1 MTRTMRRTNKKQIK
15 PKKPKKLLRRMH
27 NKLYRVFV
35 VLCILFV
42 VLIIRLMYIEYT
54 SGEKYEKI
62 VLSQQEYD
70 STIIP
75 YKRGDIMDSKGTVLA
90 TSVDVYNVI
99 LDNKVLHANE
109 DKIASTI
116 AYLTQCF
123 PEITADE
130 VNAQMNEHPEREY
143 TVLAKH
149 VSYEQKS
156 AFEAL
161 MEGKDTKGQ
170 ITGVWFEKEY
180 TRTYPYQSLASALI
194 GFSNATTGVIGL
206 ENQYNDTLNGT
217 NGRAYGY
224 LNADSNVEQTVI
236 EPENGYS
243 LVTTLDTNIQTI
255 VESAILQANEEM
267 KQETEGATTG
277 SDNTAVL
284 VMNPKNGDVL
294 AMASYPTFDLNN
306 PKDLS
311 AYFTEE
317 QLSAMSDEDKMNT
330 LNNLWQNYAIS
341 KTFEPGSTF
350 KPFTEAMGLD
360 SGTLH
365 GDETYICDG
374 GEWVSGHEI
383 GCVKRT
389 GHGTEDLRGAL
400 RDSCNDAMMQMVRS
414 IGPANFAK
422 YSREYGFGQKT
433 GIDLPGEASTASL
446 IFSEEQLAQTESN
459 LAVSSF
465 GQGFNVTMVQLASS
479 FCSLINGGDLY
490 QPHVVKKVVDDS
502 GNTVQEINPVVLKET
517 VSQEVSDTLRDYMY
531 TVVSEGTGAKAAVE
545 GYAIG
550 GKTGTAEKVPRGSGN
565 YVVSFIGY
573 APVEDPQVVVYVVV
587 DVPHVEVQDH
597 CSQSSFIAKNIF
609 SQILPYLNI
618 ERMESAVTE

>member
-1 MTRTMRRTNKKQIK
+1 MARQIRRSRR
-15 PKKPKKLLRRMH
+15 KKPKKLLRRMH
-27 NKLYRVFV
+27 NKLYIVFG

-42 VLIIRLMYIEYT
+42 ALIFRLMYIEYT

-75 YKRGDIMDSKGTVLA
+75 YKRGDIVDSKGTVLA

-99 LDNKVLHANE
+99 LDSKVLHANE
-109 DKIASTI
+109 EKISSTI

-123 PEITADE
+123 PEITADQ
-130 VNAQMNEHPEREY
+130 VNQEITDNPDREY
-143 TVLAKH
+143 TVQAKH
-149 VSYEQKS
+149 VSYEEKA

-161 MEGKDTKGQ
+161 MNGEDTKDQ
-170 ITGVWFEKEY
+170 IAGIWFEKEY
-180 TRTYPYQSLASALI
+180 TRTYPYNSLASAMI
-194 GFSNATTGVIGL
+194 GFANATTGVIGL

-217 NGRAYGY
+217 NGRSYGY
-224 LNADSNVEQTVI
+224 LNADSNLEQTVI

-243 LVTTLDTNIQTI
+243 LVATIDTNIQSI

-267 KQETEGATTG
+267 KQETEGQATG
-277 SDNTAVL
+277 SNNTAVL
-284 VMNPKNGDVL
+284 VMDPQNGDVL
-294 AMASYPTFDLNN
+294 AMASYPNFDLNN

-317 QLSAMSDEDKMNT
+317 ELAGMSDEDKMNQ
-330 LNNLWQNYAIS
+330 LNKLWQNYTIS
-341 KTFEPGSTF
+341 NTFEPGSTF

-360 SGTLH
+360 SGSLR

-374 GEWVSGHEI
+374 SEWVSGHEI
-383 GCVKRT
+383 HCVNRS

-400 RDSCNDAMMQMVRS
+400 RDSCNDALMQMVRA

-446 IFSEEQLAQTESN
+446 IFSEEQLARTESN

-465 GQGFNVTMVQLASS
+465 GQGFNVTMIQLASS
-479 FCSLINGGDLY
+479 FCSLINGGNIY
-490 QPHVVKKVVDDS
+490 QPHVVKKIVDGS
-502 GNTVQEINPVVLKET
+502 GNTVQEISPVVTKET

-565 YVVSFIGY
+565 YVVSFIGF
-573 APVEDPQVVVYVVV
+573 APVDDPQVVVYVVV
-587 DVPHVEVQDH
+587 DEPHVADQSH
-597 CSQSSFIAKNIF
+597 CSQSSYIAKNIF
-609 SQILPYLNI
+609 SQILPYMNI
-618 ERMESAVTE
+618 ERMDSVAAE

>member
-1 MTRTMRRTNKKQIK
+1 MARQIRRSRR
-15 PKKPKKLLRRMH
+15 KKPKKLLRRMH
-27 NKLYRVFV
+27 NKLYIVFG

-42 VLIIRLMYIEYT
+42 ALIFRLMYIEYT

-75 YKRGDIMDSKGTVLA
+75 YKRGDIVDSKGTVLA

-99 LDNKVLHANE
+99 LDSKVLHANE
-109 DKIASTI
+109 EKISSTI

-123 PEITADE
+123 PEITADQ
-130 VNAQMNEHPEREY
+130 VNQEITDNPDREY

-149 VSYEQKS
+149 VSYEEKA

-161 MEGKDTKGQ
+161 MNGEDTKDQ
-170 ITGVWFEKEY
+170 IAGIWFEKEY
-180 TRTYPYQSLASALI
+180 TRTYPYNSLASAMI
-194 GFSNATTGVIGL
+194 GFANATTGVIGL

-217 NGRAYGY
+217 NGRSYGY
-224 LNADSNVEQTVI
+224 LNADSNLEQTVI
-236 EPENGYS
+236 EPDNGYS
-243 LVTTLDTNIQTI
+243 LVTTIDTNIQSI

-267 KQETEGATTG
+267 KQETEGQATG
-277 SDNTAVL
+277 SNNTAVL
-284 VMNPKNGDVL
+284 VMDPQNGDVL
-294 AMASYPTFDLNN
+294 AMASYPNFDLNN

-317 QLSAMSDEDKMNT
+317 ELAGMSDEDKMNQ
-330 LNNLWQNYAIS
+330 LNKLWQNYTIS
-341 KTFEPGSTF
+341 NTFEPGSTF

-360 SGTLH
+360 SGSLR

-374 GEWVSGHEI
+374 SEWVSGHEI
-383 GCVKRT
+383 HCVNRS

-400 RDSCNDAMMQMVRS
+400 RDSCNDALMQMVRA

-465 GQGFNVTMVQLASS
+465 GQGFNVTMIQLASS
-479 FCSLINGGDLY
+479 FCSLINDGNIY
-490 QPHVVKKVVDDS
+490 QPHVVKKIVDGS
-502 GNTVQEINPVVLKET
+502 GNTVQEISPVVTKET

-565 YVVSFIGY
+565 YVVSFIGF
-573 APVEDPQVVVYVVV
+573 APVDDPQVVVYVVV
-587 DVPHVEVQDH
+587 DEPHVADQSH
-597 CSQSSFIAKNIF
+597 CSQSSYIAKNIF
-609 SQILPYLNI
+609 SQILPYMNI
-618 ERMESAVTE
+618 ERMDSVAAE

>member
-1 MTRTMRRTNKKQIK
+1 MARQIRRCRR
-15 PKKPKKLLRRMH
+15 KKPKKLLRRMH
-27 NKLYRVFV
+27 NKLYIVFG

-42 VLIIRLMYIEYT
+42 ALIFRLMYIEYT

-75 YKRGDIMDSKGTVLA
+75 YKRGDIVDSKGTVLA

-99 LDNKVLHANE
+99 LDSKVLHANE
-109 DKIASTI
+109 EKISSTI

-123 PEITADE
+123 PEITADQ
-130 VNAQMNEHPEREY
+130 VNQEITDNPDREY

-149 VSYEQKS
+149 VSYEEKA

-161 MEGKDTKGQ
+161 MNGEDTKDQ
-170 ITGVWFEKEY
+170 IAGIWFEKEY
-180 TRTYPYQSLASALI
+180 TRTYPYNSLASAMI
-194 GFSNATTGVIGL
+194 GFANATTGVIGL

-217 NGRAYGY
+217 NGRSYGY
-224 LNADSNVEQTVI
+224 LNADSNLEQTVI

-243 LVTTLDTNIQTI
+243 LVATIDTNIQSI

-267 KQETEGATTG
+267 KQETEGQATG
-277 SDNTAVL
+277 SNNTAVL
-284 VMNPKNGDVL
+284 VMDPQNGDVL
-294 AMASYPTFDLNN
+294 AMASYPNFDLNN

-317 QLSAMSDEDKMNT
+317 ELAGMSDEDKMNQ
-330 LNNLWQNYAIS
+330 LNKLWQNYTIS
-341 KTFEPGSTF
+341 NTFEPGSTF

-360 SGTLH
+360 SGSLR

-374 GEWVSGHEI
+374 SEWVSGHEI
-383 GCVKRT
+383 HCVNRS

-400 RDSCNDAMMQMVRS
+400 RDSCNDALMQMVRA

-446 IFSEEQLAQTESN
+446 IFSEEQLARTESN

-465 GQGFNVTMVQLASS
+465 GQGFNVTMIQLASS
-479 FCSLINGGDLY
+479 FCSLINGGNIY
-490 QPHVVKKVVDDS
+490 QPHVVKKIVDGS
-502 GNTVQEINPVVLKET
+502 GNTVQEISPVVTKET

-565 YVVSFIGY
+565 YVVSFIGF
-573 APVEDPQVVVYVVV
+573 APVDDPQVMVYVVV
-587 DVPHVEVQDH
+587 DEPHVADQSH
-597 CSQSSFIAKNIF
+597 CSQSSYIAKNIF
-609 SQILPYLNI
+609 SQILPYMNI
-618 ERMESAVTE
+618 ERMDSVAAE

>member
-1 MTRTMRRTNKKQIK
+1 M
-15 PKKPKKLLRRMH
+15 LLRRMH
-27 NKLYRVFV
+27 NKLYIVFG

-42 VLIIRLMYIEYT
+42 ALIFRLMYIEYT

-75 YKRGDIMDSKGTVLA
+75 YKRGDIVDSKGTVLA

-99 LDNKVLHANE
+99 LDSKVLHANE
-109 DKIASTI
+109 EKISSTI

-123 PEITADE
+123 PEITADQ
-130 VNAQMNEHPEREY
+130 VNQEITDNPDREY

-149 VSYEQKS
+149 VSYEEKA

-161 MEGKDTKGQ
+161 MNGEDTKDQ
-170 ITGVWFEKEY
+170 IAGIWFEKEY
-180 TRTYPYQSLASALI
+180 TRTYPYNSLASAMI
-194 GFSNATTGVIGL
+194 GFANATTGVIGL

-217 NGRAYGY
+217 NGRSYGY
-224 LNADSNVEQTVI
+224 LNADSNLEQTVI
-236 EPENGYS
+236 EPDNGYS
-243 LVTTLDTNIQTI
+243 LVTTIDTNIQSI

-267 KQETEGATTG
+267 KQETEGQATG
-277 SDNTAVL
+277 SNNTAVL
-284 VMNPKNGDVL
+284 VMDPQNGDVL
-294 AMASYPTFDLNN
+294 AMASYPNFDLNN

-317 QLSAMSDEDKMNT
+317 ELAGMSDEDKMNQ
-330 LNNLWQNYAIS
+330 LNKLWQNYTIS
-341 KTFEPGSTF
+341 NTFEPGSTF

-360 SGTLH
+360 SGSLR

-374 GEWVSGHEI
+374 SEWVSGHEI
-383 GCVKRT
+383 HCVNRS

-400 RDSCNDAMMQMVRS
+400 RDSCNDALMQMVRA

-465 GQGFNVTMVQLASS
+465 GQGFNVTMIQLASS
-479 FCSLINGGDLY
+479 FCSLINGGNIY
-490 QPHVVKKVVDDS
+490 QPHVVKKIVDGS
-502 GNTVQEINPVVLKET
+502 GNTVQEISPVVTKET

-531 TVVSEGTGAKAAVE
+531 TVVSEGAGAKAAVE

-565 YVVSFIGY
+565 YVVSFIGF
-573 APVEDPQVVVYVVV
+573 APVDDPQVVVYVVV
-587 DVPHVEVQDH
+587 DEPHVADQSH
-597 CSQSSFIAKNIF
+597 CSQSSYIAKNIF
-609 SQILPYLNI
+609 SQILPYMNI
-618 ERMESAVTE
+618 ERMDSVAAE

>member
-1 MTRTMRRTNKKQIK
+1 MARQIRRSRR
-15 PKKPKKLLRRMH
+15 KKPKKLLRRMH
-27 NKLYRVFV
+27 NKLYIVFG

-42 VLIIRLMYIEYT
+42 ALIFRLMYIEYT

-75 YKRGDIMDSKGTVLA
+75 YKRGDIVDSKGTVLA

-99 LDNKVLHANE
+99 LDSKVLHANE
-109 DKIASTI
+109 EKISSTI

-123 PEITADE
+123 PEITADQ
-130 VNAQMNEHPEREY
+130 VNQEITDNPDREY

-149 VSYEQKS
+149 VSYEEKA

-161 MEGKDTKGQ
+161 MNGEDTKDQ
-170 ITGVWFEKEY
+170 IAGIWFEKEY
-180 TRTYPYQSLASALI
+180 TRTYPYNSLASAMI
-194 GFSNATTGVIGL
+194 GFANATTGVIGL

-217 NGRAYGY
+217 NGRSYGY
-224 LNADSNVEQTVI
+224 LNTDSNLEQTVI

-243 LVTTLDTNIQTI
+243 LVATIDTNIQSI

-267 KQETEGATTG
+267 KQETEGQATG
-277 SDNTAVL
+277 SNNTAVL
-284 VMNPKNGDVL
+284 VMDPQNGDVL
-294 AMASYPTFDLNN
+294 AMASYPNFDLNN

-317 QLSAMSDEDKMNT
+317 ELAGMSDEDKMNQ
-330 LNNLWQNYAIS
+330 LNKLWQNYTIS
-341 KTFEPGSTF
+341 NTFEPGSTF

-360 SGTLH
+360 SGSLR

-374 GEWVSGHEI
+374 SEWVSGHEI
-383 GCVKRT
+383 HCVNRS

-400 RDSCNDAMMQMVRS
+400 RDSCNDALMQMVRA

-446 IFSEEQLAQTESN
+446 IFSEEQLARTESN

-465 GQGFNVTMVQLASS
+465 GQGFNVTMIQLASS
-479 FCSLINGGDLY
+479 FCSLINGGNIY
-490 QPHVVKKVVDDS
+490 QPHVVKKIVDGS
-502 GNTVQEINPVVLKET
+502 GNTVQEISPVVTKET

-565 YVVSFIGY
+565 YVVSFIGF
-573 APVEDPQVVVYVVV
+573 APVDDPQVVVYVVV
-587 DVPHVEVQDH
+587 DEPHVADQSH
-597 CSQSSFIAKNIF
+597 CSQSSYIAKNIF
-609 SQILPYLNI
+609 SQILPYMNI
-618 ERMESAVTE
+618 ERMDSVAAE

>member
-1 MTRTMRRTNKKQIK
+1 MARQIRRSRR
-15 PKKPKKLLRRMH
+15 KKPKKLLRRMH
-27 NKLYRVFV
+27 NKLYIVFG

-42 VLIIRLMYIEYT
+42 ALIFRLMYIEYT

-75 YKRGDIMDSKGTVLA
+75 YKRGDIVDSKGTVLA

-99 LDNKVLHANE
+99 LDSKVLHANE
-109 DKIASTI
+109 EKISSTI
-116 AYLTQCF
+116 AYLIQCF
-123 PEITADE
+123 PEITADQ
-130 VNAQMNEHPEREY
+130 VNQEITDNPDREY

-149 VSYEQKS
+149 VSYEEKA

-161 MEGKDTKGQ
+161 MNGEDTKDQ
-170 ITGVWFEKEY
+170 IAGIWFEKEY
-180 TRTYPYQSLASALI
+180 TRTYPYNSLASAMI
-194 GFSNATTGVIGL
+194 GFANATTGVIGL

-217 NGRAYGY
+217 NGRSYGY
-224 LNADSNVEQTVI
+224 LNADSNLEQTVI

-243 LVTTLDTNIQTI
+243 LVATIDTNIQSI

-267 KQETEGATTG
+267 KQETEGQATG
-277 SDNTAVL
+277 SNNTAVL
-284 VMNPKNGDVL
+284 VMDPQNGDVL
-294 AMASYPTFDLNN
+294 AMASYPNFDLNN

-317 QLSAMSDEDKMNT
+317 ELAGMSDEDKMNQ
-330 LNNLWQNYAIS
+330 LNKLWQNYTIS
-341 KTFEPGSTF
+341 NTFEPGSTF

-360 SGTLH
+360 SGSLR

-374 GEWVSGHEI
+374 SEWVSGHEI
-383 GCVKRT
+383 HCVNRS

-400 RDSCNDAMMQMVRS
+400 RDSCNDALMQMVRA

-446 IFSEEQLAQTESN
+446 IFSEEQLARTESN

-465 GQGFNVTMVQLASS
+465 GQGFNVTMIQLASS
-479 FCSLINGGDLY
+479 FCSLINGGNIY
-490 QPHVVKKVVDDS
+490 QPHVVKKIVDGS
-502 GNTVQEINPVVLKET
+502 GNTVQEISPVVTKET

-565 YVVSFIGY
+565 YVVSFIGF
-573 APVEDPQVVVYVVV
+573 APVDDPQVVVYVVV
-587 DVPHVEVQDH
+587 DEPHVADQSH
-597 CSQSSFIAKNIF
+597 CSQSSYIAKNIF
-609 SQILPYLNI
+609 SQILPYMNI
-618 ERMESAVTE
+618 VRMDSVAAE

>member
-1 MTRTMRRTNKKQIK
+1 MARQIRRSRR
-15 PKKPKKLLRRMH
+15 KKPKKLLRRMH
-27 NKLYRVFV
+27 NKLYIVFG

-42 VLIIRLMYIEYT
+42 ALIFRLMYIEYT

-62 VLSQQEYD
+62 VISQQEYD

-75 YKRGDIMDSKGTVLA
+75 YKRGDIVDSKGTVLA

-99 LDNKVLHANE
+99 LDSKVLHANE
-109 DKIASTI
+109 EKISSTI

-123 PEITADE
+123 PEITADQ
-130 VNAQMNEHPEREY
+130 VNQEITDNPDREY

-149 VSYEQKS
+149 VSYEEKA

-161 MEGKDTKGQ
+161 MNGEDTKDQ
-170 ITGVWFEKEY
+170 IAGIWFEKEY
-180 TRTYPYQSLASALI
+180 TRTYPYNSLASAMI
-194 GFSNATTGVIGL
+194 GFANATTGVIGL

-217 NGRAYGY
+217 NGRSYGY
-224 LNADSNVEQTVI
+224 LNADSNLEQTVI

-243 LVTTLDTNIQTI
+243 LVATIDTNIQSI

-267 KQETEGATTG
+267 KQETEGQATG
-277 SDNTAVL
+277 SNNTAVL
-284 VMNPKNGDVL
+284 VMDPQNGDVL
-294 AMASYPTFDLNN
+294 AMASYPNFDLNN

-317 QLSAMSDEDKMNT
+317 ELAGMSDEDKMNQ
-330 LNNLWQNYAIS
+330 LNKLWQNYTIS
-341 KTFEPGSTF
+341 NTFEPGSTF

-360 SGTLH
+360 SGSLR

-374 GEWVSGHEI
+374 SEWVSGHEI
-383 GCVKRT
+383 HCVNRS

-400 RDSCNDAMMQMVRS
+400 RDSCNDALMQMVRA

-446 IFSEEQLAQTESN
+446 IFSEEQLARTESN

-465 GQGFNVTMVQLASS
+465 GQGFNVTMIQLASS
-479 FCSLINGGDLY
+479 FCSLINGGNIY
-490 QPHVVKKVVDDS
+490 QPHVVKKIVDGS
-502 GNTVQEINPVVLKET
+502 GNTVQEISPVVTKET

-565 YVVSFIGY
+565 YVVSFIGF
-573 APVEDPQVVVYVVV
+573 APVDDPQVVVYVVV
-587 DVPHVEVQDH
+587 DEPHVADQSH
-597 CSQSSFIAKNIF
+597 CSQSSYIAKNIF
-609 SQILPYLNI
+609 SQILPYMNI
-618 ERMESAVTE
+618 ERMDSVAAE

>member
-1 MTRTMRRTNKKQIK
+1 MARQIRRSRR
-15 PKKPKKLLRRMH
+15 KKPKKLLRRMH
-27 NKLYRVFV
+27 NKLYIVFG

-42 VLIIRLMYIEYT
+42 ALIFRLMYIEYT

-75 YKRGDIMDSKGTVLA
+75 YKRGDIVDSKGTVLA

-99 LDNKVLHANE
+99 LDSKVLHANE
-109 DKIASTI
+109 EKISSTI

-123 PEITADE
+123 PEITADQ
-130 VNAQMNEHPEREY
+130 VNQEITDNPDREY

-149 VSYEQKS
+149 VSYEEKA

-161 MEGKDTKGQ
+161 MNGEDTKDQ
-170 ITGVWFEKEY
+170 IAGIWFEKEY
-180 TRTYPYQSLASALI
+180 TRTYPYNSLASAMI
-194 GFSNATTGVIGL
+194 GFANATTGVIGL

-217 NGRAYGY
+217 NGRSYGY
-224 LNADSNVEQTVI
+224 LNADSNLEQTVI

-243 LVTTLDTNIQTI
+243 LVATIDTNIQSI

-267 KQETEGATTG
+267 KQETEGQATG
-277 SDNTAVL
+277 SNNTAVL
-284 VMNPKNGDVL
+284 VMDPQNGDVL
-294 AMASYPTFDLNN
+294 AMASYPNFDLNN

-317 QLSAMSDEDKMNT
+317 ELAGMSDEDKMNQ
-330 LNNLWQNYAIS
+330 LNKLWQNYTIS
-341 KTFEPGSTF
+341 NTFEPGSTF

-360 SGTLH
+360 SGSLR

-374 GEWVSGHEI
+374 SEWVSGHEI
-383 GCVKRT
+383 HCVNRS

-400 RDSCNDAMMQMVRS
+400 RDSCNDALMQMVRA

-446 IFSEEQLAQTESN
+446 IFSEEQLARTESN

-465 GQGFNVTMVQLASS
+465 GQGFNVTMIQLASS
-479 FCSLINGGDLY
+479 FCSLINGGNIY
-490 QPHVVKKVVDDS
+490 QPHVVKKIVDGS
-502 GNTVQEINPVVLKET
+502 GNTVQEISPVVTKET

-550 GKTGTAEKVPRGSGN
+550 GKSGTAEKVPRGSGN
-565 YVVSFIGY
+565 YVVSFIGF
-573 APVEDPQVVVYVVV
+573 APVDDPQVVVYVVV
-587 DVPHVEVQDH
+587 DEPHVADQSH
-597 CSQSSFIAKNIF
+597 CSQSSYIAKNIF
-609 SQILPYLNI
+609 SQILPYMNI
-618 ERMESAVTE
+618 ERMDSVAAE

>member
-1 MTRTMRRTNKKQIK
+1 
-15 PKKPKKLLRRMH
+15 MH
-27 NKLYRVFV
+27 NKLYIVFG

-42 VLIIRLMYIEYT
+42 ALIFRLMYIEYT

-75 YKRGDIMDSKGTVLA
+75 YKRGDIVDSKGTVLA

-99 LDNKVLHANE
+99 LDSKVLHANE
-109 DKIASTI
+109 EKISSTI

-123 PEITADE
+123 PEITADQ
-130 VNAQMNEHPEREY
+130 VNQEITDNPDREY

-149 VSYEQKS
+149 VSYEEKA

-161 MEGKDTKGQ
+161 MNGEDTKDQ
-170 ITGVWFEKEY
+170 IAGIWFEKEY
-180 TRTYPYQSLASALI
+180 TRTYPYNSLASAMI
-194 GFSNATTGVIGL
+194 GFANATTGVIGL

-217 NGRAYGY
+217 NGRSYGY
-224 LNADSNVEQTVI
+224 LNADSNLEQTVI

-243 LVTTLDTNIQTI
+243 LVATIDTNIQSI

-267 KQETEGATTG
+267 KQETEGQATG
-277 SDNTAVL
+277 SNNTAVL
-284 VMNPKNGDVL
+284 VMDPQNGDVL
-294 AMASYPTFDLNN
+294 AMASYPNFDLNN

-317 QLSAMSDEDKMNT
+317 ELAGMSDEDKMNQ
-330 LNNLWQNYAIS
+330 LNKLWQNYTIS
-341 KTFEPGSTF
+341 NTFEPGSTF
-350 KPFTEAMGLD
+350 KTFTEAMGLD
-360 SGTLH
+360 SGSLR

-374 GEWVSGHEI
+374 SEWVSGHEI
-383 GCVKRT
+383 HCVNRS

-400 RDSCNDAMMQMVRS
+400 RDSCNDALMQMVRA

-446 IFSEEQLAQTESN
+446 IFSEEQLARTESN

-465 GQGFNVTMVQLASS
+465 GQGFNVTMIQLASS
-479 FCSLINGGDLY
+479 FCSLINGGNIY
-490 QPHVVKKVVDDS
+490 QPHVVKKIVDGS
-502 GNTVQEINPVVLKET
+502 GNTVQEISPVVTKET

-565 YVVSFIGY
+565 YVVSFIGF
-573 APVEDPQVVVYVVV
+573 APVDDPQVVVYVVV
-587 DVPHVEVQDH
+587 DEPHVADQSH
-597 CSQSSFIAKNIF
+597 CSQSSYIAKNIF
-609 SQILPYLNI
+609 SQILPYMNI
-618 ERMESAVTE
+618 ERMDSVAAE

>member
-1 MTRTMRRTNKKQIK
+1 MARQIRRSRR
-15 PKKPKKLLRRMH
+15 KKPKKLLRRMH
-27 NKLYRVFV
+27 NKLYIVFG

-42 VLIIRLMYIEYT
+42 ALIFRLMYIEYT

-75 YKRGDIMDSKGTVLA
+75 YKRGDIVDSKGTVLA

-99 LDNKVLHANE
+99 LDSKVLHANE
-109 DKIASTI
+109 EKISSTI

-123 PEITADE
+123 PEITADQ
-130 VNAQMNEHPEREY
+130 VNQEITDNPDREY

-149 VSYEQKS
+149 VSYEEKA

-161 MEGKDTKGQ
+161 MNGEDTKDQ
-170 ITGVWFEKEY
+170 IAGIWFEKEY
-180 TRTYPYQSLASALI
+180 TRTYPYNSLASAMI
-194 GFSNATTGVIGL
+194 GFANATTGVIGL

-217 NGRAYGY
+217 NGRSYGY
-224 LNADSNVEQTVI
+224 LNADSNLEQTVI
-236 EPENGYS
+236 EPDNGYS
-243 LVTTLDTNIQTI
+243 LVTTIDTNIQSI
-255 VESAILQANEEM
+255 VESSILQANEEM
-267 KQETEGATTG
+267 KQETEGQATG
-277 SDNTAVL
+277 SNNTAVL
-284 VMNPKNGDVL
+284 VMDPQNGDVL
-294 AMASYPTFDLNN
+294 AMASYPNFDLNN

-317 QLSAMSDEDKMNT
+317 ELAGMSDEDKMNQ
-330 LNNLWQNYAIS
+330 LNKLWQNYTIS
-341 KTFEPGSTF
+341 NTFEPGSTF

-360 SGTLH
+360 SGSLR

-374 GEWVSGHEI
+374 SEWVSGHEI
-383 GCVKRT
+383 HCVNRS

-400 RDSCNDAMMQMVRS
+400 RDSCNDALMQMVRA

-465 GQGFNVTMVQLASS
+465 GQGFNVTMIQLASS
-479 FCSLINGGDLY
+479 FCSLINGGNIY
-490 QPHVVKKVVDDS
+490 QPHVVKKIVDGS
-502 GNTVQEINPVVLKET
+502 GNTVQEISPVVTKET

-565 YVVSFIGY
+565 YVVSFIGF
-573 APVEDPQVVVYVVV
+573 APVDDPQVVVYVVV
-587 DVPHVEVQDH
+587 DEPHVADQSH
-597 CSQSSFIAKNIF
+597 CSQSSYIAKNIF
-609 SQILPYLNI
+609 SQILPYMNI
-618 ERMESAVTE
+618 ERMDSVAAE

>member
-1 MTRTMRRTNKKQIK
+1 MARQIRRSRR
-15 PKKPKKLLRRMH
+15 KKPKKLLRRMH
-27 NKLYRVFV
+27 NKLYIVFG

-42 VLIIRLMYIEYT
+42 ALIFRLMYIEYT

-75 YKRGDIMDSKGTVLA
+75 YKRGDIVDSKGTVLA

-99 LDNKVLHANE
+99 LDSKVLHANE
-109 DKIASTI
+109 EKISSTI

-123 PEITADE
+123 PEITADQ
-130 VNAQMNEHPEREY
+130 VNQEITDNPDREY

-149 VSYEQKS
+149 VSYEEKA

-161 MEGKDTKGQ
+161 MNGEDTKDQ
-170 ITGVWFEKEY
+170 IAGIWFEKEY
-180 TRTYPYQSLASALI
+180 TRTYPYNSLASAMI
-194 GFSNATTGVIGL
+194 GFANATTGVIGL

-217 NGRAYGY
+217 NGRSYGY
-224 LNADSNVEQTVI
+224 LNADSNLEQTVI

-243 LVTTLDTNIQTI
+243 LVATIDTNIQSI

-267 KQETEGATTG
+267 KQETEGQATG
-277 SDNTAVL
+277 SNNTAVL
-284 VMNPKNGDVL
+284 VMDPQNGDVL
-294 AMASYPTFDLNN
+294 AMASYPNFDLNN

-317 QLSAMSDEDKMNT
+317 ELAGMSDEDKMNQ
-330 LNNLWQNYAIS
+330 LNKLWQNYTIS
-341 KTFEPGSTF
+341 NTFEPGSTF

-360 SGTLH
+360 SGSLR

-374 GEWVSGHEI
+374 SEWVSGHEI
-383 GCVKRT
+383 HCVNRS
-389 GHGTEDLRGAL
+389 GHGTEDLHGAL
-400 RDSCNDAMMQMVRS
+400 RDSCNDALMQMVRA

-446 IFSEEQLAQTESN
+446 IFSEEQLARTESN

-465 GQGFNVTMVQLASS
+465 GQGFNVTMIQLASS
-479 FCSLINGGDLY
+479 FCSLINGGNIY
-490 QPHVVKKVVDDS
+490 QPHVVKKIVDGS
-502 GNTVQEINPVVLKET
+502 GNTVQEISPVVTKET

-565 YVVSFIGY
+565 YVVSFIGF
-573 APVEDPQVVVYVVV
+573 APVDDPQVVVYVVV
-587 DVPHVEVQDH
+587 DEPHVADQSH
-597 CSQSSFIAKNIF
+597 CSQSSYIAKNIF
-609 SQILPYLNI
+609 SQILPYMNI
-618 ERMESAVTE
+618 ERMDSVAAE

>member
-1 MTRTMRRTNKKQIK
+1 MARQIRRSRR
-15 PKKPKKLLRRMH
+15 KKPKKLLRRMH
-27 NKLYRVFV
+27 NKLYIVFG

-42 VLIIRLMYIEYT
+42 ALIFRLMYIEYT
-54 SGEKYEKI
+54 SGEYYEKI

-75 YKRGDIMDSKGTVLA
+75 YKRGDIVDSKGTVLA

-99 LDNKVLHANE
+99 LDSKVLHANE
-109 DKIASTI
+109 EKISSTI

-123 PEITADE
+123 PEITADQ
-130 VNAQMNEHPEREY
+130 VNQEITDNPDREY

-149 VSYEQKS
+149 VSYEEKA

-161 MEGKDTKGQ
+161 MNGEDTKDQ
-170 ITGVWFEKEY
+170 IAGIWFEKEY
-180 TRTYPYQSLASALI
+180 TRTYPYNSLASAMI
-194 GFSNATTGVIGL
+194 GFANATTGVIGL

-217 NGRAYGY
+217 NGRSYGY
-224 LNADSNVEQTVI
+224 LNADSNLEQTVI

-243 LVTTLDTNIQTI
+243 LVATIDTNIQSI

-267 KQETEGATTG
+267 KQETEGQATG
-277 SDNTAVL
+277 SNNTAVL
-284 VMNPKNGDVL
+284 VMDPQNGDVL
-294 AMASYPTFDLNN
+294 AMASYPNFDLNN

-317 QLSAMSDEDKMNT
+317 ELAGMSDEDKMNQ
-330 LNNLWQNYAIS
+330 LNKLWQNYTIS
-341 KTFEPGSTF
+341 NTFEPGSTF

-360 SGTLH
+360 SGSLR

-374 GEWVSGHEI
+374 SEWVSGHEI
-383 GCVKRT
+383 HCVNRS

-400 RDSCNDAMMQMVRS
+400 RDSCNDALMQMVRA

-446 IFSEEQLAQTESN
+446 IFSEEQLARTESN

-465 GQGFNVTMVQLASS
+465 GQGFNVTMIQLASS
-479 FCSLINGGDLY
+479 FCSLINGGNIY
-490 QPHVVKKVVDDS
+490 QPHVVKKIVDGS
-502 GNTVQEINPVVLKET
+502 GNTVQEISPVVTKET

-565 YVVSFIGY
+565 YVVSFIGF
-573 APVEDPQVVVYVVV
+573 APVDDPQVVVYVVV
-587 DVPHVEVQDH
+587 DEPHVADQSH
-597 CSQSSFIAKNIF
+597 CSQSSYIAKNIF
-609 SQILPYLNI
+609 SQILPYMNI
-618 ERMESAVTE
+618 ERMDSVAAE

>member
-1 MTRTMRRTNKKQIK
+1 MARQIRRSRR
-15 PKKPKKLLRRMH
+15 KKPKKLLRRMH
-27 NKLYRVFV
+27 NKLYIVFG

-42 VLIIRLMYIEYT
+42 ALIFRLMYIEYT

-75 YKRGDIMDSKGTVLA
+75 YKRGDIVDSKGTVLA

-99 LDNKVLHANE
+99 LDSKVLHANE
-109 DKIASTI
+109 EKISSTI

-123 PEITADE
+123 PEITADQ
-130 VNAQMNEHPEREY
+130 VNQEITDNPDREY

-149 VSYEQKS
+149 VSYEEKA

-161 MEGKDTKGQ
+161 MNGEDTKDQ
-170 ITGVWFEKEY
+170 IAGIWFEKEY
-180 TRTYPYQSLASALI
+180 TRTYPYNSLASAMI
-194 GFSNATTGVIGL
+194 GFANATTGVIGL

-217 NGRAYGY
+217 NGRSYGY
-224 LNADSNVEQTVI
+224 LNADSNLEQTVI

-243 LVTTLDTNIQTI
+243 LVATIDTNIQSI
-255 VESAILQANEEM
+255 VERAILQANEEM
-267 KQETEGATTG
+267 KQETEGQATG
-277 SDNTAVL
+277 SNNTAVL
-284 VMNPKNGDVL
+284 VMDPQNGDVL
-294 AMASYPTFDLNN
+294 AMASYPNFDLNN

-317 QLSAMSDEDKMNT
+317 ELAGMSDEDKMNQ
-330 LNNLWQNYAIS
+330 LNKLWQNYTIS
-341 KTFEPGSTF
+341 NTFEPGSTF

-360 SGTLH
+360 SGSLR

-374 GEWVSGHEI
+374 SEWVSGHEI
-383 GCVKRT
+383 HCVNRS

-400 RDSCNDAMMQMVRS
+400 RDSCNDALMQMVRA

-446 IFSEEQLAQTESN
+446 IFSGEQLARTESN

-465 GQGFNVTMVQLASS
+465 GQGFNVTMIQLASS
-479 FCSLINGGDLY
+479 FCSLINGGNIY
-490 QPHVVKKVVDDS
+490 QPHVVKKIVDGS
-502 GNTVQEINPVVLKET
+502 GNTVQEISPVVTKET

-565 YVVSFIGY
+565 YVVSFIGF
-573 APVEDPQVVVYVVV
+573 APVDDPQVVVYVVV
-587 DVPHVEVQDH
+587 DEPHVADQSH
-597 CSQSSFIAKNIF
+597 CSQSSYIAKNIF
-609 SQILPYLNI
+609 SQILPYMNI
-618 ERMESAVTE
+618 ERMDSVAAE

>member
-1 MTRTMRRTNKKQIK
+1 MARQIRRSRR
-15 PKKPKKLLRRMH
+15 KKPKKLLRRMH
-27 NKLYRVFV
+27 NKLYIVFG

-42 VLIIRLMYIEYT
+42 ALIFRLMYIEYT

-75 YKRGDIMDSKGTVLA
+75 YKRGDIVDSKGTVLA

-99 LDNKVLHANE
+99 LDSKVLHANE
-109 DKIASTI
+109 EKISSTI

-123 PEITADE
+123 PEITADQ
-130 VNAQMNEHPEREY
+130 VNQEITDNPDREY

-149 VSYEQKS
+149 VSYEEKA

-161 MEGKDTKGQ
+161 MNGEDTKDQ
-170 ITGVWFEKEY
+170 IAGIWFEKEY
-180 TRTYPYQSLASALI
+180 TRTYPYNSLASAMI
-194 GFSNATTGVIGL
+194 GFANATTGVIGL

-217 NGRAYGY
+217 NGRSYGY
-224 LNADSNVEQTVI
+224 LNADSNLEQTVI

-243 LVTTLDTNIQTI
+243 LVATIDTNIQSI

-267 KQETEGATTG
+267 KQETEGQATG
-277 SDNTAVL
+277 SNNTAVL
-284 VMNPKNGDVL
+284 VMDPQNGDVL
-294 AMASYPTFDLNN
+294 AMASYPSFDLNN

-317 QLSAMSDEDKMNT
+317 ELAGMSDEDKMNQ
-330 LNNLWQNYAIS
+330 LNKLWQNYTIS
-341 KTFEPGSTF
+341 NTFEPGSTF

-360 SGTLH
+360 SGSLR

-374 GEWVSGHEI
+374 SEWVSGHEI
-383 GCVKRT
+383 HCVNRS

-400 RDSCNDAMMQMVRS
+400 RDSCNDALMQMVRA

-446 IFSEEQLAQTESN
+446 IFSEEQLARTESN

-465 GQGFNVTMVQLASS
+465 GQGFNVTMIQLASS
-479 FCSLINGGDLY
+479 FCSLINGGNIY
-490 QPHVVKKVVDDS
+490 QPHVVKKIVDGS
-502 GNTVQEINPVVLKET
+502 GNTVQEISPVVTKET

-565 YVVSFIGY
+565 YVVSFIGF
-573 APVEDPQVVVYVVV
+573 APVDDPQVVVYVVV
-587 DVPHVEVQDH
+587 DEPHVADQSH
-597 CSQSSFIAKNIF
+597 CSQSSYIAKNIF
-609 SQILPYLNI
+609 SQILPYMNI
-618 ERMESAVTE
+618 ERMDSVAAE

>member
-1 MTRTMRRTNKKQIK
+1 MARQIRRSRR
-15 PKKPKKLLRRMH
+15 KKPKKLLRRMH
-27 NKLYRVFV
+27 NKLYIVFG

-42 VLIIRLMYIEYT
+42 ALIFRLMYIEYT

-75 YKRGDIMDSKGTVLA
+75 YKRGDIVDSKGTVLA

-99 LDNKVLHANE
+99 LDSKVLHANE
-109 DKIASTI
+109 EKISSTI

-123 PEITADE
+123 PEITADQ
-130 VNAQMNEHPEREY
+130 VNQEITDNPDREY

-149 VSYEQKS
+149 VSYEEKA

-161 MEGKDTKGQ
+161 MNGEDSKDQ
-170 ITGVWFEKEY
+170 IAGIWFEKEY
-180 TRTYPYQSLASALI
+180 TRTYPYNSLASAMI
-194 GFSNATTGVIGL
+194 GFANATTGVIGL

-217 NGRAYGY
+217 NGRSYGY
-224 LNADSNVEQTVI
+224 LNADSNLEQTVI

-243 LVTTLDTNIQTI
+243 LVATIDTNIQSI

-267 KQETEGATTG
+267 KQETEGQATG
-277 SDNTAVL
+277 SNNTAVL
-284 VMNPKNGDVL
+284 VMDPQNGDVL
-294 AMASYPTFDLNN
+294 AMASYPNFDLNN

-317 QLSAMSDEDKMNT
+317 ELAGMSDEDKMNQ
-330 LNNLWQNYAIS
+330 LNKLWQNYTIS
-341 KTFEPGSTF
+341 NTFEPGSTF

-360 SGTLH
+360 SGSLR

-374 GEWVSGHEI
+374 SEWVSGHEI
-383 GCVKRT
+383 HCVNRS

-400 RDSCNDAMMQMVRS
+400 RDSCNDALMQMVRA

-446 IFSEEQLAQTESN
+446 IFSEEQLARTESN

-465 GQGFNVTMVQLASS
+465 GQGFNVTMIQLASS
-479 FCSLINGGDLY
+479 FCSLINGGNIY
-490 QPHVVKKVVDDS
+490 QPHVVKKIVDGS
-502 GNTVQEINPVVLKET
+502 GNTVQEISPVVTKET

-565 YVVSFIGY
+565 YVVSFIGF
-573 APVEDPQVVVYVVV
+573 APVDDPQVVVYVVV
-587 DVPHVEVQDH
+587 DEPHVADQSH
-597 CSQSSFIAKNIF
+597 CSQSSYIAKNIF
-609 SQILPYLNI
+609 SQILPYMNI
-618 ERMESAVTE
+618 ERMDSVAAE

>member
-1 MTRTMRRTNKKQIK
+1 MARQIRRSRR
-15 PKKPKKLLRRMH
+15 KKPKKLLRRMH
-27 NKLYRVFV
+27 NKLYIVFG

-42 VLIIRLMYIEYT
+42 ALIFRLMYIEYT

-75 YKRGDIMDSKGTVLA
+75 YKRGDIVDSKGTVLA

-99 LDNKVLHANE
+99 LDSKVLHANE
-109 DKIASTI
+109 EKISSTI

-123 PEITADE
+123 PEITADQ
-130 VNAQMNEHPEREY
+130 VNQEITDNPDREY

-149 VSYEQKS
+149 VSYEEKA

-161 MEGKDTKGQ
+161 MNGEDTKDQ
-170 ITGVWFEKEY
+170 IAGIWFEKEY
-180 TRTYPYQSLASALI
+180 TRTYPYNSLASAMI
-194 GFSNATTGVIGL
+194 GFANATTGVIGL

-217 NGRAYGY
+217 NGRSYGY
-224 LNADSNVEQTVI
+224 LNADSNLEQTVI
-236 EPENGYS
+236 EPDNGYS
-243 LVTTLDTNIQTI
+243 LVTTIDTNIQSI

-267 KQETEGATTG
+267 KQETEGQATG
-277 SDNTAVL
+277 SNNTAVL
-284 VMNPKNGDVL
+284 VMDPQNGDVL
-294 AMASYPTFDLNN
+294 AMASYPNFDLNN

-317 QLSAMSDEDKMNT
+317 ELAGMSDEDKMNQ
-330 LNNLWQNYAIS
+330 LNKLWQNYTIS
-341 KTFEPGSTF
+341 NTFEPGSTF

-360 SGTLH
+360 SGSLC

-374 GEWVSGHEI
+374 SEWVSGHEI
-383 GCVKRT
+383 HCVNRS

-400 RDSCNDAMMQMVRS
+400 RDSCNDALMQMVRA

-465 GQGFNVTMVQLASS
+465 GQGFNVTMIQLASS
-479 FCSLINGGDLY
+479 FCSLINGGNIY
-490 QPHVVKKVVDDS
+490 QPHVVKKIVDGS
-502 GNTVQEINPVVLKET
+502 GNTVQEISPVVTKET

-531 TVVSEGTGAKAAVE
+531 TVVSEGAGAKAAVE

-550 GKTGTAEKVPRGSGN
+550 GKTGTAQKVPRGSGN
-565 YVVSFIGY
+565 YVVSFIGF
-573 APVEDPQVVVYVVV
+573 APVDDPQVVVYVVV
-587 DVPHVEVQDH
+587 DEPHVADQSH
-597 CSQSSFIAKNIF
+597 CSQSSYIAKNIF
-609 SQILPYLNI
+609 SQILPYMNI
-618 ERMESAVTE
+618 ERMDSVAAE

>member
-1 MTRTMRRTNKKQIK
+1 MARQIRRSRR
-15 PKKPKKLLRRMH
+15 KKPKKLLRRMH
-27 NKLYRVFV
+27 NKLYIVFG

-42 VLIIRLMYIEYT
+42 ALIFRLMYIEYT

-75 YKRGDIMDSKGTVLA
+75 YKRGDIVDSKGTVLA

-99 LDNKVLHANE
+99 LDSKVLHANE
-109 DKIASTI
+109 EKISSTI

-123 PEITADE
+123 PEITADQ
-130 VNAQMNEHPEREY
+130 VNQEITDNPDREY

-149 VSYEQKS
+149 VSYEEKA

-161 MEGKDTKGQ
+161 MNGEDTKDQ
-170 ITGVWFEKEY
+170 IAGIWFEKEY
-180 TRTYPYQSLASALI
+180 TRTYPYNSLASAMI
-194 GFSNATTGVIGL
+194 GFANATTGVIGL

-217 NGRAYGY
+217 NGRSYGY
-224 LNADSNVEQTVI
+224 LNADSNLEQTVI

-243 LVTTLDTNIQTI
+243 LVATIDTNIQSI

-267 KQETEGATTG
+267 KQETEGQATG
-277 SDNTAVL
+277 SNNTAVL
-284 VMNPKNGDVL
+284 VMDPQNGDVL
-294 AMASYPTFDLNN
+294 AMASYPNFDLNN

-317 QLSAMSDEDKMNT
+317 ELAGMSDEDKMNQ
-330 LNNLWQNYAIS
+330 LNKLWQNYTIS
-341 KTFEPGSTF
+341 NTFEPGSTF

-360 SGTLH
+360 SGSLR

-374 GEWVSGHEI
+374 SEWVSGHEI
-383 GCVKRT
+383 HCVNRS

-400 RDSCNDAMMQMVRS
+400 RDSCNDALMQMVRT

-446 IFSEEQLAQTESN
+446 IFSEEQLARTESN

-465 GQGFNVTMVQLASS
+465 GQGFNVTMIQLASS
-479 FCSLINGGDLY
+479 FCSLINGGNIY
-490 QPHVVKKVVDDS
+490 QPHVVKKIVDGS
-502 GNTVQEINPVVLKET
+502 GNTVQEISPVVTKET

-565 YVVSFIGY
+565 YVVSFIGF
-573 APVEDPQVVVYVVV
+573 APVDDPQVVVYVVV
-587 DVPHVEVQDH
+587 DEPHVADQSH
-597 CSQSSFIAKNIF
+597 CSQSSYIAKNIF
-609 SQILPYLNI
+609 SQILPYMNI
-618 ERMESAVTE
+618 ERMDSVAAE

>member
-1 MTRTMRRTNKKQIK
+1 
-15 PKKPKKLLRRMH
+15 MH
-27 NKLYRVFV
+27 NKLYIVFG

-42 VLIIRLMYIEYT
+42 ALIFRLMYIEYT

-75 YKRGDIMDSKGTVLA
+75 YKRGDIVDSKGTVLA

-99 LDNKVLHANE
+99 LDSKVLHANE
-109 DKIASTI
+109 EKILSTI

-123 PEITADE
+123 PEITADQ
-130 VNAQMNEHPEREY
+130 VNQEITDNPDREY

-149 VSYEQKS
+149 VSYEEKA

-161 MEGKDTKGQ
+161 MNGEDTKDQ
-170 ITGVWFEKEY
+170 IAGIWFEKEY
-180 TRTYPYQSLASALI
+180 TRTYPYNSLASAMI
-194 GFSNATTGVIGL
+194 GFANATTGVIGL

-217 NGRAYGY
+217 NGRSYGY
-224 LNADSNVEQTVI
+224 LNADSNLEQTVI

-243 LVTTLDTNIQTI
+243 LVATIDTNIQSI

-267 KQETEGATTG
+267 KQETEGQATG
-277 SDNTAVL
+277 SNNTAVL
-284 VMNPKNGDVL
+284 VMDPQNGDVL
-294 AMASYPTFDLNN
+294 AMASYPNFDLNN

-317 QLSAMSDEDKMNT
+317 ELAGMSDEDKMNQ
-330 LNNLWQNYAIS
+330 LNKLWQNYTIS
-341 KTFEPGSTF
+341 NTFEPGSTF

-360 SGTLH
+360 SGSLR

-374 GEWVSGHEI
+374 SEWVSGHEI
-383 GCVKRT
+383 HCVNRS

-400 RDSCNDAMMQMVRS
+400 RDSCNDALMQMVRA

-446 IFSEEQLAQTESN
+446 IFSEEQLARTESN

-465 GQGFNVTMVQLASS
+465 GQGFNVTMIQLASS
-479 FCSLINGGDLY
+479 FCSLINGGNIY
-490 QPHVVKKVVDDS
+490 QPHVVKKIVDGS
-502 GNTVQEINPVVLKET
+502 GNTVQEISPVVTKET

-565 YVVSFIGY
+565 YVVSFIGF
-573 APVEDPQVVVYVVV
+573 APVDDPQVVVYVVV
-587 DVPHVEVQDH
+587 DEPHVADQSH
-597 CSQSSFIAKNIF
+597 CSQSSYIAKNIF
-609 SQILPYLNI
+609 SQILPYMNI
-618 ERMESAVTE
+618 ERMDSVAAE

>member
-1 MTRTMRRTNKKQIK
+1 
-15 PKKPKKLLRRMH
+15 MH
-27 NKLYRVFV
+27 NKLYIVFG

-42 VLIIRLMYIEYT
+42 ALIFRLMYIEYT

-75 YKRGDIMDSKGTVLA
+75 YKRGDIVDSKGTVLA

-99 LDNKVLHANE
+99 LDSKVLHANE
-109 DKIASTI
+109 EKISSTI

-123 PEITADE
+123 PEITADQ
-130 VNAQMNEHPEREY
+130 VNQEITDNPDREY

-149 VSYEQKS
+149 VSYEEKA

-161 MEGKDTKGQ
+161 MNGEDTKDQ
-170 ITGVWFEKEY
+170 IAGIWFEKEY
-180 TRTYPYQSLASALI
+180 TRTYPYNSLASAMI
-194 GFSNATTGVIGL
+194 GFANATTGVIGL

-217 NGRAYGY
+217 NGRSYGY
-224 LNADSNVEQTVI
+224 LNADSNLEQTVI
-236 EPENGYS
+236 EPDNGYS
-243 LVTTLDTNIQTI
+243 LVTTIDTNIQSI

-267 KQETEGATTG
+267 KQETEGQATG
-277 SDNTAVL
+277 SNNTAVL
-284 VMNPKNGDVL
+284 VMDPQNGDVL
-294 AMASYPTFDLNN
+294 AMASYPNFDLNN

-317 QLSAMSDEDKMNT
+317 ELAGMSDEDKMNQ
-330 LNNLWQNYAIS
+330 LNKLWQNYTIS
-341 KTFEPGSTF
+341 NTFEPGSTF

-360 SGTLH
+360 SGSLR

-374 GEWVSGHEI
+374 SEWVSGHEI
-383 GCVKRT
+383 HCVNRS

-400 RDSCNDAMMQMVRS
+400 RDSCNDALMQMVRA

-433 GIDLPGEASTASL
+433 DIDLPGEASTASL

-465 GQGFNVTMVQLASS
+465 GQGFNVTMIQLASS
-479 FCSLINGGDLY
+479 FCSLINGGNIY
-490 QPHVVKKVVDDS
+490 QPHVVKKIVDGS
-502 GNTVQEINPVVLKET
+502 GNTVQEISPVVTKET

-565 YVVSFIGY
+565 YVVSFIGF
-573 APVEDPQVVVYVVV
+573 APVDDPQVVVYVVV
-587 DVPHVEVQDH
+587 DEPHVADQSH
-597 CSQSSFIAKNIF
+597 CSQSSYIAKNIF
-609 SQILPYLNI
+609 SQILPYMNI
-618 ERMESAVTE
+618 ERMDSVAAE

>member
-1 MTRTMRRTNKKQIK
+1 MARQIRRSRR
-15 PKKPKKLLRRMH
+15 KKPKKLLRRMH
-27 NKLYRVFV
+27 NKLYIVFG

-42 VLIIRLMYIEYT
+42 ALIFRLMYIEYT

-75 YKRGDIMDSKGTVLA
+75 YKRGDIVDSKGTVLA

-99 LDNKVLHANE
+99 LDSKVLHANE
-109 DKIASTI
+109 EKISSTI

-123 PEITADE
+123 PEITADQINQE
-130 VNAQMNEHPEREY
+130 ITDNPDREY

-149 VSYEQKS
+149 VSYEEKA

-161 MEGKDTKGQ
+161 MNGEDTKDQ
-170 ITGVWFEKEY
+170 IAGIWFEKEY
-180 TRTYPYQSLASALI
+180 TRTYPYNSLASAMI
-194 GFSNATTGVIGL
+194 GFANATTGVIGL

-217 NGRAYGY
+217 NGRSYGY
-224 LNADSNVEQTVI
+224 LNADSNLEQTVI

-243 LVTTLDTNIQTI
+243 LVATIDTNIQSI

-267 KQETEGATTG
+267 KQETEGQATG
-277 SDNTAVL
+277 SNNTAVL
-284 VMNPKNGDVL
+284 VMDPQNGDVL
-294 AMASYPTFDLNN
+294 AMASYPNFDLNN

-317 QLSAMSDEDKMNT
+317 ELAGMSDEDKMNQ
-330 LNNLWQNYAIS
+330 LNKLWQNYTIS
-341 KTFEPGSTF
+341 NTFEPGSTF

-360 SGTLH
+360 SGSLR

-374 GEWVSGHEI
+374 SEWVSGHEI
-383 GCVKRT
+383 HCVNRS

-400 RDSCNDAMMQMVRS
+400 RDSCNDALMQMVRA

-446 IFSEEQLAQTESN
+446 IFSEEQLARTESN

-465 GQGFNVTMVQLASS
+465 GQGFNVTMIQLASS
-479 FCSLINGGDLY
+479 FCSLINGGNIY
-490 QPHVVKKVVDDS
+490 QPHVVKKIVDGS
-502 GNTVQEINPVVLKET
+502 GNTVQEISPVVTKET

-565 YVVSFIGY
+565 YVVSFIGF
-573 APVEDPQVVVYVVV
+573 APVDDPQVVVYVVV
-587 DVPHVEVQDH
+587 DEPHVADQSH
-597 CSQSSFIAKNIF
+597 CSQSSYIAKNIF
-609 SQILPYLNI
+609 SQILPYMNI
-618 ERMESAVTE
+618 ERMDSVAAE

>member
-1 MTRTMRRTNKKQIK
+1 MARQIRRSRR
-15 PKKPKKLLRRMH
+15 KKPKKLLRRMH
-27 NKLYRVFV
+27 NKLYIVFG

-42 VLIIRLMYIEYT
+42 ALIFRLMYIEYT

-75 YKRGDIMDSKGTVLA
+75 YKRGNIVDTKGTVLA

-99 LDNKVLHANE
+99 LDSKVLNANKE
-109 DKIASTI
+109 KTSSTI

-123 PEITADE
+123 PEITADQ
-130 VNAQMNEHPEREY
+130 VNQEITDNPDREY

-149 VSYEQKS
+149 VSYEEKA

-161 MEGKDTKGQ
+161 MNGEDTKDQ
-170 ITGVWFEKEY
+170 IAGIWFEKEY
-180 TRTYPYQSLASALI
+180 TRTYPYNSLASAMI
-194 GFSNATTGVIGL
+194 GFANATTGVIGL

-217 NGRAYGY
+217 NGRSYGY
-224 LNADSNVEQTVI
+224 LNADSNLEQTVI

-243 LVTTLDTNIQTI
+243 LVATIDTNIQSI

-267 KQETEGATTG
+267 KQETEGQATG
-277 SDNTAVL
+277 SNNTAVL
-284 VMNPKNGDVL
+284 VMDPQNGDVL
-294 AMASYPTFDLNN
+294 AMASFPNFDLNN

-317 QLSAMSDEDKMNT
+317 ELAGMSDEDKMNQ
-330 LNNLWQNYAIS
+330 LNKLWQNYTIS
-341 KTFEPGSTF
+341 NTFEPGSTF

-360 SGTLH
+360 SGSLR

-374 GEWVSGHEI
+374 SEWVSGHEI
-383 GCVKRT
+383 HCVNRS

-400 RDSCNDAMMQMVRS
+400 RDSCNDALMQMVRA
-414 IGPANFAK
+414 IGPTNFAK

-446 IFSEEQLAQTESN
+446 IFSEEQLARTESN

-465 GQGFNVTMVQLASS
+465 GQGFNVTMIQLASS
-479 FCSLINGGDLY
+479 FCSLINGGNIY
-490 QPHVVKKVVDDS
+490 QPHVVKKIVDGS
-502 GNTVQEINPVVLKET
+502 GNTVQEISPVVTKET

-545 GYAIG
+545 GYSIG

-565 YVVSFIGY
+565 YVVSFIGF
-573 APVEDPQVVVYVVV
+573 APVDDPQVVVYVVV
-587 DVPHVEVQDH
+587 DEPHVADQSH
-597 CSQSSFIAKNIF
+597 CSQSSYIAKNIF
-609 SQILPYLNI
+609 SQILPYMNI
-618 ERMESAVTE
+618 ERMDSVAAE

>member
-1 MTRTMRRTNKKQIK
+1 MARQIRRSRR
-15 PKKPKKLLRRMH
+15 KKPKKLLRRMH
-27 NKLYRVFV
+27 NKLYIVFG

-42 VLIIRLMYIEYT
+42 ALIFRLMYIEYT

-75 YKRGDIMDSKGTVLA
+75 YKRGDIVDSKGTVLA

-99 LDNKVLHANE
+99 LDSKVLHANE
-109 DKIASTI
+109 EKISSTI

-123 PEITADE
+123 PEITADQ
-130 VNAQMNEHPEREY
+130 VNQEITDNPDREY

-149 VSYEQKS
+149 VSYEEKA

-161 MEGKDTKGQ
+161 MNGEDTKDQ
-170 ITGVWFEKEY
+170 ITGIWFEKEY
-180 TRTYPYQSLASALI
+180 TRTYPYNSLASAMI
-194 GFSNATTGVIGL
+194 GFANATTGVIGL

-217 NGRAYGY
+217 NGRSYGY
-224 LNADSNVEQTVI
+224 LNADSNLEQTVI

-243 LVTTLDTNIQTI
+243 LVATIDTNIQSI

-267 KQETEGATTG
+267 KQETEGQATG
-277 SDNTAVL
+277 SNNTAVL
-284 VMNPKNGDVL
+284 VMDPQNGDVL
-294 AMASYPTFDLNN
+294 AMASYPNFDLNN

-317 QLSAMSDEDKMNT
+317 ELAGMSDEDKMNQ
-330 LNNLWQNYAIS
+330 LNKLWQNYTIS
-341 KTFEPGSTF
+341 NTFEPGSTF

-360 SGTLH
+360 SGSLR

-374 GEWVSGHEI
+374 SEWVSGHEI
-383 GCVKRT
+383 HCVNRS

-400 RDSCNDAMMQMVRS
+400 RDSCNDALMQMVRA

-446 IFSEEQLAQTESN
+446 IFSEEQLARTESN

-465 GQGFNVTMVQLASS
+465 GQGFNVTMIQLASS
-479 FCSLINGGDLY
+479 FCSLINGGNIY
-490 QPHVVKKVVDDS
+490 QPHVVKKIVDGS
-502 GNTVQEINPVVLKET
+502 GNTVQEISPVVTKET

-565 YVVSFIGY
+565 YVVSFIGF
-573 APVEDPQVVVYVVV
+573 APVDDPQVVVYVVV
-587 DVPHVEVQDH
+587 DEPHVADQSH
-597 CSQSSFIAKNIF
+597 CSQSSYIAKNIF
-609 SQILPYLNI
+609 SQILPYMNI
-618 ERMESAVTE
+618 ERMDSVAAE

>member
-1 MTRTMRRTNKKQIK
+1 
-15 PKKPKKLLRRMH
+15 MH
-27 NKLYRVFV
+27 NKLYIVFG

-42 VLIIRLMYIEYT
+42 ALIFRLMYIEYT

-75 YKRGDIMDSKGTVLA
+75 YKRGDIVDSKGTVLA

-99 LDNKVLHANE
+99 LDSKVLHANE
-109 DKIASTI
+109 EKISSTI

-123 PEITADE
+123 PEITADQ
-130 VNAQMNEHPEREY
+130 VNQEITDNPDREY

-149 VSYEQKS
+149 VSYEEKA

-161 MEGKDTKGQ
+161 MNGEDTKDQ
-170 ITGVWFEKEY
+170 IAGIWFEKEY
-180 TRTYPYQSLASALI
+180 TRTYPYNSLASAMI
-194 GFSNATTGVIGL
+194 GFANATTGVIGL

-217 NGRAYGY
+217 NGRSYGY
-224 LNADSNVEQTVI
+224 LNADSNLEQTVI

-243 LVTTLDTNIQTI
+243 LVATIDTNIQSI

-267 KQETEGATTG
+267 KQETEGQATG
-277 SDNTAVL
+277 SNNTAVL
-284 VMNPKNGDVL
+284 VMEPQNGDVL
-294 AMASYPTFDLNN
+294 AMASYPNFDLNN

-317 QLSAMSDEDKMNT
+317 ELAGMSDEDKMNQ
-330 LNNLWQNYAIS
+330 LNKLWQNYTIS
-341 KTFEPGSTF
+341 NTFEPGSTF

-360 SGTLH
+360 SGSLR

-374 GEWVSGHEI
+374 SEWVSGHEI
-383 GCVKRT
+383 HCVNRS

-400 RDSCNDAMMQMVRS
+400 RDSCNDALMQMVRP
-414 IGPANFAK
+414 IRPANFAK

-446 IFSEEQLAQTESN
+446 IFSEEQLARTESN

-465 GQGFNVTMVQLASS
+465 GQGFNVTMIQLASS
-479 FCSLINGGDLY
+479 FCSLINGGNIY
-490 QPHVVKKVVDDS
+490 QPHVVKKIVDGS
-502 GNTVQEINPVVLKET
+502 GNTVQEISPVVTKET

-565 YVVSFIGY
+565 YVVSFIGF
-573 APVEDPQVVVYVVV
+573 APVDDPQVVVYVVV
-587 DVPHVEVQDH
+587 DEPHVADQSH
-597 CSQSSFIAKNIF
+597 CSQSSYIAKNIF
-609 SQILPYLNI
+609 SQILPYMNI
-618 ERMESAVTE
+618 ERMDSVAAE

>member
-1 MTRTMRRTNKKQIK
+1 MARQIRRSRR
-15 PKKPKKLLRRMH
+15 KKPKKLLRRMH
-27 NKLYRVFV
+27 NKLYIVFG

-42 VLIIRLMYIEYT
+42 ALIFRLMYIEYT

-75 YKRGDIMDSKGTVLA
+75 YKRGDIVDSKGTVLA

-99 LDNKVLHANE
+99 LDSKVLHANE
-109 DKIASTI
+109 EKISSTI

-123 PEITADE
+123 PEITADQ
-130 VNAQMNEHPEREY
+130 VNQEITDNPDREY

-149 VSYEQKS
+149 VSYEEKA

-161 MEGKDTKGQ
+161 MNGEDTKDQ
-170 ITGVWFEKEY
+170 IAGIWFEKEY
-180 TRTYPYQSLASALI
+180 TRTYPYNSLASAMI
-194 GFSNATTGVIGL
+194 GFANATTGVIGL

-217 NGRAYGY
+217 NGRSYGY
-224 LNADSNVEQTVI
+224 LNADSNLEQTVI
-236 EPENGYS
+236 EPDNGYS
-243 LVTTLDTNIQTI
+243 LVTTIDTNIQSI

-267 KQETEGATTG
+267 KQETEGQATG
-277 SDNTAVL
+277 SNNTAVL
-284 VMNPKNGDVL
+284 VMDPQNGDVL
-294 AMASYPTFDLNN
+294 AMASYPNFDLNN

-317 QLSAMSDEDKMNT
+317 ELAGMSDEDKMNQ
-330 LNNLWQNYAIS
+330 LNKLWQNYTIS
-341 KTFEPGSTF
+341 NTFEPGSTF

-360 SGTLH
+360 SGSLR

-374 GEWVSGHEI
+374 SEWVSGHEI
-383 GCVKRT
+383 HCVNRS

-400 RDSCNDAMMQMVRS
+400 RDSCNDALMQMVRA

-433 GIDLPGEASTASL
+433 GIDLPGEASTGSL

-465 GQGFNVTMVQLASS
+465 GQGFNVTMIQLASS
-479 FCSLINGGDLY
+479 FCSLINGGNIY
-490 QPHVVKKVVDDS
+490 QPHVVKKIVDGS
-502 GNTVQEINPVVLKET
+502 GNTVQEICPVVTKET

-531 TVVSEGTGAKAAVE
+531 TVVSEGAGAKAAVE

-550 GKTGTAEKVPRGSGN
+550 GKTGTAQKVPRGSGN
-565 YVVSFIGY
+565 YVVSFIGF
-573 APVEDPQVVVYVVV
+573 APVDDPQVVVYVVV
-587 DVPHVEVQDH
+587 DEPHVADQSL
-597 CSQSSFIAKNIF
+597 CSQSSYIAKNIF
-609 SQILPYLNI
+609 SQILPYMNI
-618 ERMESAVTE
+618 ERMDSVAAE

>member
-1 MTRTMRRTNKKQIK
+1 MARQIRRSRR
-15 PKKPKKLLRRMH
+15 KKPKKLLRRMH
-27 NKLYRVFV
+27 NKLYIVFG

-42 VLIIRLMYIEYT
+42 ALIFRLMYIEYT

-75 YKRGDIMDSKGTVLA
+75 YKRGDIVDSKGTVLA

-99 LDNKVLHANE
+99 LDSKVLHANE
-109 DKIASTI
+109 EKISSTI

-123 PEITADE
+123 PEITADQ
-130 VNAQMNEHPEREY
+130 VNQEITDNPDREY

-149 VSYEQKS
+149 VSYEEKA

-161 MEGKDTKGQ
+161 MNGEDTKDQ
-170 ITGVWFEKEY
+170 IAGIWFEKEY
-180 TRTYPYQSLASALI
+180 TRTYPYNSLASAMI
-194 GFSNATTGVIGL
+194 GFANATTGVIGL

-217 NGRAYGY
+217 NGRSYGY
-224 LNADSNVEQTVI
+224 LNADSNLEQTVI

-243 LVTTLDTNIQTI
+243 LVATIDTNIQSI

-267 KQETEGATTG
+267 KQETEGQATG
-277 SDNTAVL
+277 SNNTAVL
-284 VMNPKNGDVL
+284 VMDPQNGDVL
-294 AMASYPTFDLNN
+294 AMASYPNFDLNN

-317 QLSAMSDEDKMNT
+317 ELAGMSDEDKMNQ
-330 LNNLWQNYAIS
+330 LNKLWQNYTIS
-341 KTFEPGSTF
+341 NTFEPGSTF

-360 SGTLH
+360 SGSLR

-374 GEWVSGHEI
+374 SEWVSGHEI
-383 GCVKRT
+383 HCVNRS

-400 RDSCNDAMMQMVRS
+400 RDSCNDALMQMVRA

-446 IFSEEQLAQTESN
+446 IFSEEQLARTESN

-465 GQGFNVTMVQLASS
+465 GQGFNVTMIQLASS
-479 FCSLINGGDLY
+479 FCSLINGGNIY
-490 QPHVVKKVVDDS
+490 QPHVVKKIVDGS
-502 GNTVQEINPVVLKET
+502 GNTVQEISPVVTKET

-565 YVVSFIGY
+565 YVVSFIGF
-573 APVEDPQVVVYVVV
+573 APVDDPQVVVYVVV
-587 DVPHVEVQDH
+587 DEPHVSDQSH
-597 CSQSSFIAKNIF
+597 CSQSSYIAKNIF
-609 SQILPYLNI
+609 SQILPYMTI
-618 ERMESAVTE
+618 ERMDSVAAE

>member
-1 MTRTMRRTNKKQIK
+1 MARQIRRSRR
-15 PKKPKKLLRRMH
+15 KKPKKLLRRMH
-27 NKLYRVFV
+27 NKLYIVFG

-42 VLIIRLMYIEYT
+42 ALIFRLMYIEYT

-75 YKRGDIMDSKGTVLA
+75 YKRGDIVDSKGTVLA

-99 LDNKVLHANE
+99 LDSKVLHANE
-109 DKIASTI
+109 EKISSTI

-123 PEITADE
+123 PEITADQ
-130 VNAQMNEHPEREY
+130 VNQEITDNPDREY

-149 VSYEQKS
+149 VSYEEKA

-161 MEGKDTKGQ
+161 MNGEDTKDQ
-170 ITGVWFEKEY
+170 IAGIWFEKEY
-180 TRTYPYQSLASALI
+180 TRTYPYNSLASAMI
-194 GFSNATTGVIGL
+194 GFANATTGVIGL

-217 NGRAYGY
+217 NGRSYGY
-224 LNADSNVEQTVI
+224 LNADSNLEQTVI

-243 LVTTLDTNIQTI
+243 LVATIDTNIQSI
-255 VESAILQANEEM
+255 VERAILQANEEM
-267 KQETEGATTG
+267 KQETEGQATG
-277 SDNTAVL
+277 SNNTAVL
-284 VMNPKNGDVL
+284 VMDPQNGDVL
-294 AMASYPTFDLNN
+294 AMASFPNFDLNN

-317 QLSAMSDEDKMNT
+317 ELAGMSDEDKMNQ
-330 LNNLWQNYAIS
+330 LNKLWQNYTIS
-341 KTFEPGSTF
+341 NTFEPGSTF

-360 SGTLH
+360 SGSLR

-374 GEWVSGHEI
+374 SEWVSGHEI
-383 GCVKRT
+383 HCVNRS

-400 RDSCNDAMMQMVRS
+400 RDSCNDALMQMVRA

-446 IFSEEQLAQTESN
+446 IFSEEQLARTESN

-465 GQGFNVTMVQLASS
+465 GQGFNVTMIQLASS
-479 FCSLINGGDLY
+479 FCSLINGGNIY
-490 QPHVVKKVVDDS
+490 QPHVVKKIVDGS
-502 GNTVQEINPVVLKET
+502 GNTVQEISPVVTKET

-565 YVVSFIGY
+565 YVVSFIGF
-573 APVEDPQVVVYVVV
+573 APVDDPQVVVYVVV
-587 DVPHVEVQDH
+587 DEPHVADQSH
-597 CSQSSFIAKNIF
+597 CSQSSYIAKNIF
-609 SQILPYLNI
+609 SQILPYMNI
-618 ERMESAVTE
+618 ERMDSVAAE

>member
-1 MTRTMRRTNKKQIK
+1 MARQIRRSRR
-15 PKKPKKLLRRMH
+15 KKPKKLLRRMH
-27 NKLYRVFV
+27 NKLSIVFGGIMHFYM
-35 VLCILFV
+35 LA
-42 VLIIRLMYIEYT
+42 LIFRLMYIEYT

-75 YKRGDIMDSKGTVLA
+75 YKRGDIVDSKGTVLA

-99 LDNKVLHANE
+99 LDSKVLHANE
-109 DKIASTI
+109 EKISSTI

-123 PEITADE
+123 PEITADQ
-130 VNAQMNEHPEREY
+130 VNQEITDNPDREY

-149 VSYEQKS
+149 VSYEEKA

-161 MEGKDTKGQ
+161 MNGEDTKDQ
-170 ITGVWFEKEY
+170 IAGIWFEKEY
-180 TRTYPYQSLASALI
+180 TRTYPYNSLASAMI
-194 GFSNATTGVIGL
+194 GFANATTGVIGL

-217 NGRAYGY
+217 NGRSYGY
-224 LNADSNVEQTVI
+224 LNADSNLEQTVI

-243 LVTTLDTNIQTI
+243 LVATIDTNIQSI

-267 KQETEGATTG
+267 KQETEGQATG
-277 SDNTAVL
+277 SNNTAVL
-284 VMNPKNGDVL
+284 VMDPQNGDVL
-294 AMASYPTFDLNN
+294 AMASYPNFDLNN

-317 QLSAMSDEDKMNT
+317 ELAGMSDEDKMNQ
-330 LNNLWQNYAIS
+330 LNKLWQNYTIS
-341 KTFEPGSTF
+341 NTFEPGSTF

-360 SGTLH
+360 SGSLR

-374 GEWVSGHEI
+374 SEWVSGHEI
-383 GCVKRT
+383 HCVNRS

-400 RDSCNDAMMQMVRS
+400 RDSCNDALMQMVRA

-446 IFSEEQLAQTESN
+446 IFSEEQLARTESN

-465 GQGFNVTMVQLASS
+465 GQGFNVTMIQLASS
-479 FCSLINGGDLY
+479 FCSLINGGNIY
-490 QPHVVKKVVDDS
+490 QPHVVKKIVDGS
-502 GNTVQEINPVVLKET
+502 GNTVQEISPVVTKET

-565 YVVSFIGY
+565 YVVSFIGF
-573 APVEDPQVVVYVVV
+573 APVDDPQVVVYVVV
-587 DVPHVEVQDH
+587 DEPHVADQSH
-597 CSQSSFIAKNIF
+597 CSQSSYIAKNIF
-609 SQILPYLNI
+609 SQILPYMNI
-618 ERMESAVTE
+618 ERMDSVAAE

>member
-1 MTRTMRRTNKKQIK
+1 
-15 PKKPKKLLRRMH
+15 MH
-27 NKLYRVFV
+27 NKLYIVFG

-42 VLIIRLMYIEYT
+42 ALIFRLMYIEYT

-75 YKRGDIMDSKGTVLA
+75 YKRGDIVDSKGTVLA

-99 LDNKVLHANE
+99 LDSKVLHANE
-109 DKIASTI
+109 EKISSTI

-123 PEITADE
+123 PEITADQ
-130 VNAQMNEHPEREY
+130 VNQEITDNPDREY

-149 VSYEQKS
+149 VSYEEKA

-161 MEGKDTKGQ
+161 MNGEDTKDQ
-170 ITGVWFEKEY
+170 IAGIWFEKEY
-180 TRTYPYQSLASALI
+180 TRTYPYNSLASAMI
-194 GFSNATTGVIGL
+194 GFANATTGVIGL

-217 NGRAYGY
+217 NGRSYGY
-224 LNADSNVEQTVI
+224 LNADSNLEQTVI

-243 LVTTLDTNIQTI
+243 LVATIDTNIQSI

-267 KQETEGATTG
+267 KQETEGQATG
-277 SDNTAVL
+277 SNNTAVL
-284 VMNPKNGDVL
+284 VMDPQNGDVL
-294 AMASYPTFDLNN
+294 AMASYPNFDLNN

-317 QLSAMSDEDKMNT
+317 ELAGMSDEDKMNQ
-330 LNNLWQNYAIS
+330 LNKLWQNYTIS
-341 KTFEPGSTF
+341 NTFEPGSTF

-360 SGTLH
+360 SGSLR

-374 GEWVSGHEI
+374 SEWVSGHEI
-383 GCVKRT
+383 HCVNRS

-400 RDSCNDAMMQMVRS
+400 RDSCNDALMQMVRT

-446 IFSEEQLAQTESN
+446 IYSEEQLARTESN

-465 GQGFNVTMVQLASS
+465 GQGFNVTMIQLASS
-479 FCSLINGGDLY
+479 FCSLINGGNIY
-490 QPHVVKKVVDDS
+490 QPHVVKKIVDGS
-502 GNTVQEINPVVLKET
+502 GNTVQEISPVVTKET

-565 YVVSFIGY
+565 YVVSFIRF
-573 APVEDPQVVVYVVV
+573 APVDDPQVVVYVVV
-587 DVPHVEVQDH
+587 DEPYVADQSH
-597 CSQSSFIAKNIF
+597 CSQSSYIAKNIF
-609 SQILPYLNI
+609 SQILPYMNI
-618 ERMESAVTE
+618 ERMDSVAAE

>member
-1 MTRTMRRTNKKQIK
+1 M
-15 PKKPKKLLRRMH
+15 
-27 NKLYRVFV
+27 
-35 VLCILFV
+35 
-42 VLIIRLMYIEYT
+42 
-54 SGEKYEKI
+54 
-62 VLSQQEYD
+62 
-70 STIIP
+70 
-75 YKRGDIMDSKGTVLA
+75 A

-99 LDNKVLHANE
+99 LDSKVLHANE
-109 DKIASTI
+109 EKISSTI

-123 PEITADE
+123 PEITADQ
-130 VNAQMNEHPEREY
+130 VNQEITDNPDREY

-149 VSYEQKS
+149 VSYEEKA

-161 MEGKDTKGQ
+161 MNGEDTKDQ
-170 ITGVWFEKEY
+170 IAGIWFEKEY
-180 TRTYPYQSLASALI
+180 TRTYPYNSLASAMI
-194 GFSNATTGVIGL
+194 GFANATTGVIGL

-217 NGRAYGY
+217 NGRSYGY
-224 LNADSNVEQTVI
+224 LNADSNLEQTVI

-243 LVTTLDTNIQTI
+243 LVATIDTNIQSI

-267 KQETEGATTG
+267 KQETEGQATG
-277 SDNTAVL
+277 SNNTAVL
-284 VMNPKNGDVL
+284 VMDPQNGDVL
-294 AMASYPTFDLNN
+294 AMASFPNFDLNN

-317 QLSAMSDEDKMNT
+317 ELAGMSDEDKMNQ
-330 LNNLWQNYAIS
+330 LNKLWQNYTIS
-341 KTFEPGSTF
+341 NTFEPGSTF

-360 SGTLH
+360 SGSLR

-374 GEWVSGHEI
+374 SEWVSGHEI
-383 GCVKRT
+383 HCVNRS

-400 RDSCNDAMMQMVRS
+400 RDSCNDALMQMVRA

-446 IFSEEQLAQTESN
+446 IFSEEQLARTESN

-465 GQGFNVTMVQLASS
+465 GQGFNVTMIQLASS
-479 FCSLINGGDLY
+479 FCSLINGGNIY
-490 QPHVVKKVVDDS
+490 QPHVVKKIVDGS
-502 GNTVQEINPVVLKET
+502 GNTVQEISPVVTKET

-565 YVVSFIGY
+565 YVVSFIGF
-573 APVEDPQVVVYVVV
+573 APVDDPQVVVYVVV
-587 DVPHVEVQDH
+587 DEPHVADQSH
-597 CSQSSFIAKNIF
+597 CSQSSYIAKNIF
-609 SQILPYLNI
+609 SQILPYMNI
-618 ERMESAVTE
+618 ERMDSVAAE

>member
-1 MTRTMRRTNKKQIK
+1 
-15 PKKPKKLLRRMH
+15 MH
-27 NKLYRVFV
+27 NKLYIVFG

-42 VLIIRLMYIEYT
+42 ALIFRLMYIEYT

-75 YKRGDIMDSKGTVLA
+75 YKRGDIVDSKGTVLA

-99 LDNKVLHANE
+99 LDSKVLHANE
-109 DKIASTI
+109 EKISSTI

-123 PEITADE
+123 PEITADQ
-130 VNAQMNEHPEREY
+130 VNQEITDNPDREY

-149 VSYEQKS
+149 VSYEEKA

-161 MEGKDTKGQ
+161 MNGEDTKDQ
-170 ITGVWFEKEY
+170 IAGIWFEKEY
-180 TRTYPYQSLASALI
+180 TRTYPYNSLASAMI
-194 GFSNATTGVIGL
+194 GFANATTGVIGL

-217 NGRAYGY
+217 NGRSYGY
-224 LNADSNVEQTVI
+224 LNADSNLEQTVI

-243 LVTTLDTNIQTI
+243 LVATIDTNIQSI

-267 KQETEGATTG
+267 KQETEGQATG
-277 SDNTAVL
+277 SNNTAVL
-284 VMNPKNGDVL
+284 VMDPQNGDVL
-294 AMASYPTFDLNN
+294 AMASYPNFDLNN

-317 QLSAMSDEDKMNT
+317 ELAGMSDEDKMNQ
-330 LNNLWQNYAIS
+330 LNKLWQNYTIS
-341 KTFEPGSTF
+341 NTFEPGSTF

-360 SGTLH
+360 SGSLR

-374 GEWVSGHEI
+374 SEWVSGHEI
-383 GCVKRT
+383 HCVNRS

-400 RDSCNDAMMQMVRS
+400 RDSCNDALMQMVRA

-446 IFSEEQLAQTESN
+446 IFSEEQLARTESN

-465 GQGFNVTMVQLASS
+465 GQGFNVTMIQLASS
-479 FCSLINGGDLY
+479 FCSLINGGNIY
-490 QPHVVKKVVDDS
+490 QPHVVKKIVDGS
-502 GNTVQEINPVVLKET
+502 GNTVQEISPVVTKET

-565 YVVSFIGY
+565 YVVSFIGF
-573 APVEDPQVVVYVVV
+573 APVDDPQVMVYVVV
-587 DVPHVEVQDH
+587 DEPHVADQSH
-597 CSQSSFIAKNIF
+597 CSQSSYIAKNIF
-609 SQILPYLNI
+609 SQILPYMNI
-618 ERMESAVTE
+618 ERMDSVAAE

>member
-1 MTRTMRRTNKKQIK
+1 MARQIRRSRR
-15 PKKPKKLLRRMH
+15 KKPKKLLRRMH
-27 NKLYRVFV
+27 NKLYIVFG

-42 VLIIRLMYIEYT
+42 ALIFRLMYIEYT

-75 YKRGDIMDSKGTVLA
+75 YKRGDIVDSKGTVLA

-99 LDNKVLHANE
+99 LDSKVLHANE
-109 DKIASTI
+109 EKISSTI

-123 PEITADE
+123 PEITADQ
-130 VNAQMNEHPEREY
+130 VNQEITDNPDREY

-149 VSYEQKS
+149 VSYEEKA

-161 MEGKDTKGQ
+161 MNGEDTKDQ
-170 ITGVWFEKEY
+170 IAGIWFEKEY
-180 TRTYPYQSLASALI
+180 TRTYPYNSLASAMI
-194 GFSNATTGVIGL
+194 GFANATTGVIGL

-217 NGRAYGY
+217 NGRSYGY
-224 LNADSNVEQTVI
+224 LNADSNLEQTVI

-243 LVTTLDTNIQTI
+243 LVATIDTNIQSI

-267 KQETEGATTG
+267 KQETEGQATG
-277 SDNTAVL
+277 SNNTAVL
-284 VMNPKNGDVL
+284 VMDPQNGDVL
-294 AMASYPTFDLNN
+294 AMASYPNFDLNN

-317 QLSAMSDEDKMNT
+317 ELAGMSDEDKMNQ
-330 LNNLWQNYAIS
+330 LNKLWQNYTIS
-341 KTFEPGSTF
+341 NTFEPGSTF

-360 SGTLH
+360 SGSLR

-374 GEWVSGHEI
+374 SEWVSGHEI
-383 GCVKRT
+383 HCVNRS

-400 RDSCNDAMMQMVRS
+400 RDSCNDSLMQMVRA

-446 IFSEEQLAQTESN
+446 IFSEEQLARTESN

-465 GQGFNVTMVQLASS
+465 GQGFNVTMIQLASS
-479 FCSLINGGDLY
+479 FCSLINGGNIY
-490 QPHVVKKVVDDS
+490 QPHVVKKIVDGS
-502 GNTVQEINPVVLKET
+502 GNTVQEISPVVTKET

-531 TVVSEGTGAKAAVE
+531 TVVSEGTGAKAAVD

-565 YVVSFIGY
+565 YVVSFIGF
-573 APVEDPQVVVYVVV
+573 APVDDPQVVVYVVV
-587 DVPHVEVQDH
+587 DEPHVADQSH
-597 CSQSSFIAKNIF
+597 CSQSSYIAKNIF
-609 SQILPYLNI
+609 SQILPYMNI
-618 ERMESAVTE
+618 ERMDSVAAE

>member
-1 MTRTMRRTNKKQIK
+1 MARQIRRSRR
-15 PKKPKKLLRRMH
+15 KKPKKLLRRMH
-27 NKLYRVFV
+27 NKLYIVFG

-42 VLIIRLMYIEYT
+42 ALIFRLMYIEYT

-75 YKRGDIMDSKGTVLA
+75 YKRGDIVDSKGTVLA

-99 LDNKVLHANE
+99 LDSKVLHANE
-109 DKIASTI
+109 EKISSTI

-123 PEITADE
+123 PEITADQ
-130 VNAQMNEHPEREY
+130 VNQEITDNPDREY

-149 VSYEQKS
+149 VSYEEKA

-161 MEGKDTKGQ
+161 MNGEDTKDQ
-170 ITGVWFEKEY
+170 IAGIWFEKEY
-180 TRTYPYQSLASALI
+180 TRTYPYNSLASAMI
-194 GFSNATTGVIGL
+194 GFANATTGVIGL

-217 NGRAYGY
+217 NGRSYGY
-224 LNADSNVEQTVI
+224 LNADSNLEQTVI
-236 EPENGYS
+236 EPDNGYS
-243 LVTTLDTNIQTI
+243 LVTTIDTNIQSI

-267 KQETEGATTG
+267 KQETEGQATG
-277 SDNTAVL
+277 SNNTAVL
-284 VMNPKNGDVL
+284 VMDPQNGDVL
-294 AMASYPTFDLNN
+294 AMASYPNFDLNN

-317 QLSAMSDEDKMNT
+317 ELAGMSDEDKMNQ
-330 LNNLWQNYAIS
+330 LNKLWQNYTIS
-341 KTFEPGSTF
+341 NTFEPGSTF

-360 SGTLH
+360 SGSLR

-374 GEWVSGHEI
+374 SEWVSGHEI
-383 GCVKRT
+383 HCVNRS

-400 RDSCNDAMMQMVRS
+400 MDSCNDALMQMVRA

-465 GQGFNVTMVQLASS
+465 GQGFNVTMIQLASS
-479 FCSLINGGDLY
+479 FCSLINGGNIY
-490 QPHVVKKVVDDS
+490 QPHVVKKIVDGS
-502 GNTVQEINPVVLKET
+502 GNTVQEISPVVTKET

-531 TVVSEGTGAKAAVE
+531 TVVSEGAGAKAAVE

-550 GKTGTAEKVPRGSGN
+550 GKTGTAQKVPRGSGN
-565 YVVSFIGY
+565 YVVSFIGF
-573 APVEDPQVVVYVVV
+573 APVDDPQVVVYVVV
-587 DVPHVEVQDH
+587 DEPHVADQSL
-597 CSQSSFIAKNIF
+597 CSQSSYIAKNIF
-609 SQILPYLNI
+609 SQILPYMNI
-618 ERMESAVTE
+618 ERMDSVAAE

>member
-1 MTRTMRRTNKKQIK
+1 
-15 PKKPKKLLRRMH
+15 MH
-27 NKLYRVFV
+27 NKLYIVFG

-42 VLIIRLMYIEYT
+42 ALIFRLMYIEYT

-75 YKRGDIMDSKGTVLA
+75 YKRGDIVDSKGTVLA

-99 LDNKVLHANE
+99 LDSKVLHANE
-109 DKIASTI
+109 EKISSTI

-123 PEITADE
+123 PEITADQ
-130 VNAQMNEHPEREY
+130 VNQEITDNPDREY

-149 VSYEQKS
+149 VSYEEKA

-161 MEGKDTKGQ
+161 MNGEDTKDQ
-170 ITGVWFEKEY
+170 IAGIWFEKEY
-180 TRTYPYQSLASALI
+180 TRTYPYNSLASAMI
-194 GFSNATTGVIGL
+194 GFANATTGVIGL

-217 NGRAYGY
+217 NGRSYGY
-224 LNADSNVEQTVI
+224 LNADSNLEQTVI
-236 EPENGYS
+236 EPDNGYS
-243 LVTTLDTNIQTI
+243 LVTTIDTNIQSI

-267 KQETEGATTG
+267 KQETEGQATG
-277 SDNTAVL
+277 SNNTAVL
-284 VMNPKNGDVL
+284 VMDPQNGDVL
-294 AMASYPTFDLNN
+294 AMASYPNFDLNN

-317 QLSAMSDEDKMNT
+317 ELAGMSDEDKMNQ
-330 LNNLWQNYAIS
+330 LNKLWQNYTIS
-341 KTFEPGSTF
+341 NTFEPGSTF

-360 SGTLH
+360 SGSLC

-374 GEWVSGHEI
+374 SEWVSGHEI
-383 GCVKRT
+383 HCVNRS

-400 RDSCNDAMMQMVRS
+400 RDSCNDALMQMVRA

-433 GIDLPGEASTASL
+433 GIDLPGEASTGSL

-465 GQGFNVTMVQLASS
+465 GQGFNVTMIQLASS
-479 FCSLINGGDLY
+479 FCSLINGGNIY
-490 QPHVVKKVVDDS
+490 QPHVVKKIVDGS
-502 GNTVQEINPVVLKET
+502 GNTVQEISPVVTKET

-531 TVVSEGTGAKAAVE
+531 TVVSEGAGAKAAVE

-550 GKTGTAEKVPRGSGN
+550 GKTGTAQKVPRGSGN
-565 YVVSFIGY
+565 YVVSFIGF
-573 APVEDPQVVVYVVV
+573 APVDDPQVVVYVVV
-587 DVPHVEVQDH
+587 DEPHVADQSL
-597 CSQSSFIAKNIF
+597 CSQSSYIAKNIF
-609 SQILPYLNI
+609 SQILPYMNI
-618 ERMESAVTE
+618 ERMDSVAAE

>member
-1 MTRTMRRTNKKQIK
+1 MARQIRRSRR
-15 PKKPKKLLRRMH
+15 KKPKKLLRRMH
-27 NKLYRVFV
+27 NKLYIVFG

-42 VLIIRLMYIEYT
+42 AVIFRLMYIEYT

-75 YKRGDIMDSKGTVLA
+75 YKRGDIVDSKGTVLA

-99 LDNKVLHANE
+99 LDSKVLHANE
-109 DKIASTI
+109 EKISSTI

-123 PEITADE
+123 PEITADQ
-130 VNAQMNEHPEREY
+130 VNQEITDNPDREY

-149 VSYEQKS
+149 VSYEEKA

-161 MEGKDTKGQ
+161 MNGEDTKDQ
-170 ITGVWFEKEY
+170 IAGIWFEKEY
-180 TRTYPYQSLASALI
+180 TRTYPYNSLASAMI
-194 GFSNATTGVIGL
+194 GFANATTGVIGL

-217 NGRAYGY
+217 NGRSYGY
-224 LNADSNVEQTVI
+224 LNADSNLEQTVI

-243 LVTTLDTNIQTI
+243 LVATIDTNIQSI

-267 KQETEGATTG
+267 KQETEGQATG
-277 SDNTAVL
+277 SNNTAVL
-284 VMNPKNGDVL
+284 VMDPQNGDVL
-294 AMASYPTFDLNN
+294 AMASYPNFDLNN

-317 QLSAMSDEDKMNT
+317 ELAGMSDEDKMNQ
-330 LNNLWQNYAIS
+330 LNKLWQNYTIS
-341 KTFEPGSTF
+341 NTFEPGSTF

-360 SGTLH
+360 SGSLR

-374 GEWVSGHEI
+374 SEWVSGHEI
-383 GCVKRT
+383 HCVNRS

-400 RDSCNDAMMQMVRS
+400 RDSCNDALMQMVRA

-446 IFSEEQLAQTESN
+446 IFSEEQLARTESN

-465 GQGFNVTMVQLASS
+465 GQGFNVTMIQLASS
-479 FCSLINGGDLY
+479 FCSLINGGNIY
-490 QPHVVKKVVDDS
+490 QPHVVKKIVDGS
-502 GNTVQEINPVVLKET
+502 GNTVQEISPVVTKET

-565 YVVSFIGY
+565 YVVSFIGF
-573 APVEDPQVVVYVVV
+573 APVDDPQVVVYVVV
-587 DVPHVEVQDH
+587 DEPHVADQSH
-597 CSQSSFIAKNIF
+597 CSQSSYIAKNIF
-609 SQILPYLNI
+609 SQILPYMNI
-618 ERMESAVTE
+618 ERMDSVAAE

>member
-1 MTRTMRRTNKKQIK
+1 MARQIRRSRR
-15 PKKPKKLLRRMH
+15 KKPKKLLRRMH
-27 NKLYRVFV
+27 NKLYIVFG

-42 VLIIRLMYIEYT
+42 ALIFRLMYIEYT

-75 YKRGDIMDSKGTVLA
+75 YKRGDIVDSKGTVLA

-99 LDNKVLHANE
+99 LDSKVLHANE
-109 DKIASTI
+109 EKISSTI

-123 PEITADE
+123 PEITADQ
-130 VNAQMNEHPEREY
+130 VNQEITDNPDREY

-149 VSYEQKS
+149 VSYEEKA

-161 MEGKDTKGQ
+161 MNGEDTKDQ
-170 ITGVWFEKEY
+170 IAGIWFEKEY
-180 TRTYPYQSLASALI
+180 TRTYPYNSLASAMI
-194 GFSNATTGVIGL
+194 GFANATTGVIGL

-217 NGRAYGY
+217 NGRSYGY
-224 LNADSNVEQTVI
+224 LNADSNLEQTVI

-243 LVTTLDTNIQTI
+243 LVATIDTNIQSI

-267 KQETEGATTG
+267 KQETEGQATG
-277 SDNTAVL
+277 SNNTAVL
-284 VMNPKNGDVL
+284 VMDPQNGDVL
-294 AMASYPTFDLNN
+294 AMASYPNFDLNN

-317 QLSAMSDEDKMNT
+317 ELAGMSDEDKMNQ
-330 LNNLWQNYAIS
+330 LNKLWQNYTIS
-341 KTFEPGSTF
+341 NTFEPGSTF

-360 SGTLH
+360 SGSLR

-374 GEWVSGHEI
+374 SEWVSGHEI
-383 GCVKRT
+383 HCVNRS

-400 RDSCNDAMMQMVRS
+400 RDSCNDALMQMGRA

-446 IFSEEQLAQTESN
+446 IFSEEQLARTESN

-465 GQGFNVTMVQLASS
+465 GQGFNVTMIQLASS
-479 FCSLINGGDLY
+479 FCSLINGGNIY
-490 QPHVVKKVVDDS
+490 QPHVVKKIVDGS
-502 GNTVQEINPVVLKET
+502 GNTVQEISPVVTKET

-565 YVVSFIGY
+565 YVVSFIGF
-573 APVEDPQVVVYVVV
+573 APVDDPQVVVYVVV
-587 DVPHVEVQDH
+587 DEPHVADQSH
-597 CSQSSFIAKNIF
+597 CSQSSYIAKNIF
-609 SQILPYLNI
+609 SQILPYMNI
-618 ERMESAVTE
+618 ERMDSVAAE

>member
-1 MTRTMRRTNKKQIK
+1 MARQIRRSRR
-15 PKKPKKLLRRMH
+15 KKPKKLLRRMH
-27 NKLYRVFV
+27 NKLYIVFG

-42 VLIIRLMYIEYT
+42 ALIFRLMYIEYT

-75 YKRGDIMDSKGTVLA
+75 YKRGDIVDSKGTVLA

-99 LDNKVLHANE
+99 LDSKVLHANE
-109 DKIASTI
+109 EKISSTI

-123 PEITADE
+123 PEITADQ
-130 VNAQMNEHPEREY
+130 VNQEITDNPDREY

-149 VSYEQKS
+149 VSYEEKA

-161 MEGKDTKGQ
+161 MNGEDTKDQ
-170 ITGVWFEKEY
+170 IAGIWFEKEY
-180 TRTYPYQSLASALI
+180 TRTYPYNSLASAMI
-194 GFSNATTGVIGL
+194 GFANATTGVIGL

-217 NGRAYGY
+217 NGRSYGY
-224 LNADSNVEQTVI
+224 LNADSNLEQTVI

-243 LVTTLDTNIQTI
+243 LVATIDTNIQSI

-267 KQETEGATTG
+267 KQETEGQATG
-277 SDNTAVL
+277 SNNTAVL
-284 VMNPKNGDVL
+284 VMDPQNGDVL
-294 AMASYPTFDLNN
+294 AMASYPNFDLNN

-317 QLSAMSDEDKMNT
+317 ELAGMSDEDKMNQ
-330 LNNLWQNYAIS
+330 LNKLWQNYTIS
-341 KTFEPGSTF
+341 NTFEPGSTF

-360 SGTLH
+360 SGSLR

-374 GEWVSGHEI
+374 SEWVSGHEI
-383 GCVKRT
+383 HCVNRS

-400 RDSCNDAMMQMVRS
+400 RDSCNDALMQMVRA

-446 IFSEEQLAQTESN
+446 IFSEEQLARTESN

-465 GQGFNVTMVQLASS
+465 GQGFNVTMIQLASS
-479 FCSLINGGDLY
+479 FCSLINGGNIY
-490 QPHVVKKVVDDS
+490 QPHVVKKIVDGS
-502 GNTVQEINPVVLKET
+502 GNTVQEISPVVTKET

-565 YVVSFIGY
+565 YVVSFIGF
-573 APVEDPQVVVYVVV
+573 APVDDPQVVVYVVV
-587 DVPHVEVQDH
+587 DEPHVADQSH
-597 CSQSSFIAKNIF
+597 CLQSSYIAKNIF
-609 SQILPYLNI
+609 SQILPYMNI
-618 ERMESAVTE
+618 ERMDSVAAE

>member
-1 MTRTMRRTNKKQIK
+1 
-15 PKKPKKLLRRMH
+15 MH
-27 NKLYRVFV
+27 NKLYIVFG

-42 VLIIRLMYIEYT
+42 ALIFRLMYIEYT

-75 YKRGDIMDSKGTVLA
+75 YKRGDIVDSKGTVLA

-99 LDNKVLHANE
+99 LDSKVLHANE
-109 DKIASTI
+109 EKISSTI

-123 PEITADE
+123 PEITADQ
-130 VNAQMNEHPEREY
+130 VNQEITDNPDREY

-149 VSYEQKS
+149 VSYEEKA

-161 MEGKDTKGQ
+161 MNGEDTKDQ
-170 ITGVWFEKEY
+170 IAGIWFEKEY
-180 TRTYPYQSLASALI
+180 TRTYPYNSLASAMI
-194 GFSNATTGVIGL
+194 GFANATTGVIGL

-217 NGRAYGY
+217 NGRSYGY
-224 LNADSNVEQTVI
+224 LNADSNLEQTVI
-236 EPENGYS
+236 EPDNGYS
-243 LVTTLDTNIQTI
+243 LVTTIDTNIQSI

-267 KQETEGATTG
+267 KQETEGQATG
-277 SDNTAVL
+277 SNNTAVL
-284 VMNPKNGDVL
+284 VMDPQNGDVL
-294 AMASYPTFDLNN
+294 AMASYPNFDLNN

-317 QLSAMSDEDKMNT
+317 ELAGMSDEDKMNQ
-330 LNNLWQNYAIS
+330 LNKLWQNYTIS
-341 KTFEPGSTF
+341 NTFEPGSTF

-360 SGTLH
+360 SGSLR

-374 GEWVSGHEI
+374 SEWVSGHEI
-383 GCVKRT
+383 HCVNRS

-400 RDSCNDAMMQMVRS
+400 RDSCNDALMQMVRA

-446 IFSEEQLAQTESN
+446 IFSEEQLARTESN

-465 GQGFNVTMVQLASS
+465 GQGFNVTMIQLASS
-479 FCSLINGGDLY
+479 FCSLINGGNIY
-490 QPHVVKKVVDDS
+490 QPHVVKKIVDGS
-502 GNTVQEINPVVLKET
+502 GNTVQEISPVVTKET

-565 YVVSFIGY
+565 YVVSFIGF
-573 APVEDPQVVVYVVV
+573 APVDDPQVVVYVVV
-587 DVPHVEVQDH
+587 DEPHVADQSH
-597 CSQSSFIAKNIF
+597 CSQSSYIAKNIF
-609 SQILPYLNI
+609 SQILPYMNI
-618 ERMESAVTE
+618 ERMDSVAAE

>member
-1 MTRTMRRTNKKQIK
+1 MARQIRRSRR
-15 PKKPKKLLRRMH
+15 KKPKKLLRRMH
-27 NKLYRVFV
+27 NKLYIVFG

-42 VLIIRLMYIEYT
+42 ALIFRLMYIEYT

-75 YKRGDIMDSKGTVLA
+75 YKRGDIVDSKGTVLA

-99 LDNKVLHANE
+99 LDSKVLHANE
-109 DKIASTI
+109 EKISSTI

-123 PEITADE
+123 PEITADQ
-130 VNAQMNEHPEREY
+130 VNQEITDNPDREY

-149 VSYEQKS
+149 VSYEEKA

-161 MEGKDTKGQ
+161 MNGEDTKDQ
-170 ITGVWFEKEY
+170 IAGIWFKKEY
-180 TRTYPYQSLASALI
+180 TRTYPYNSLASAMI
-194 GFSNATTGVIGL
+194 GFANATTGVIGL

-217 NGRAYGY
+217 NGRSYGY
-224 LNADSNVEQTVI
+224 LNADSNLEQTVI

-243 LVTTLDTNIQTI
+243 LVATIDTNIQSI

-267 KQETEGATTG
+267 KQETEGQATG
-277 SDNTAVL
+277 SNNTAVL
-284 VMNPKNGDVL
+284 VMDPQNGDVL
-294 AMASYPTFDLNN
+294 AMASYPNFDLNN

-317 QLSAMSDEDKMNT
+317 ELAGMSDEDKMNQ
-330 LNNLWQNYAIS
+330 LNKLWQNYTIS
-341 KTFEPGSTF
+341 NTFEPGSTF

-360 SGTLH
+360 SGSLR

-374 GEWVSGHEI
+374 SEWVSGHEI
-383 GCVKRT
+383 HCVNRS

-400 RDSCNDAMMQMVRS
+400 RDSCNDALMQMVRA

-446 IFSEEQLAQTESN
+446 IFSEEQLARTESN

-465 GQGFNVTMVQLASS
+465 GQGFNVTMIQLASS
-479 FCSLINGGDLY
+479 FCSLINGGNIY
-490 QPHVVKKVVDDS
+490 QPHVVKKIVDGS
-502 GNTVQEINPVVLKET
+502 GNTVQEISPVVTKET

-565 YVVSFIGY
+565 YVVSFIGF
-573 APVEDPQVVVYVVV
+573 APVDDPQVVVYVVV
-587 DVPHVEVQDH
+587 DEPHVADQSH
-597 CSQSSFIAKNIF
+597 CSQSSYIAKNIF
-609 SQILPYLNI
+609 SQILPYMNI
-618 ERMESAVTE
+618 ERMDSVAAE

>member
-1 MTRTMRRTNKKQIK
+1 MARQIRRSRR
-15 PKKPKKLLRRMH
+15 KKPKKLLRRMH
-27 NKLYRVFV
+27 NKLYIVFG

-42 VLIIRLMYIEYT
+42 ALIFRLMYIEYT

-75 YKRGDIMDSKGTVLA
+75 YKRGDIVDSKGTVLA

-99 LDNKVLHANE
+99 LDSKVLHANE
-109 DKIASTI
+109 EKISSTI

-123 PEITADE
+123 PEITADQ
-130 VNAQMNEHPEREY
+130 VNQEITDNPDREY

-149 VSYEQKS
+149 VSYEEKA

-161 MEGKDTKGQ
+161 MNGEDTKDQ
-170 ITGVWFEKEY
+170 IAGIWFEKEY
-180 TRTYPYQSLASALI
+180 TRTYPYNSLASAMI
-194 GFSNATTGVIGL
+194 GFANATTGVIGL

-217 NGRAYGY
+217 NGRSYGY
-224 LNADSNVEQTVI
+224 LNADSNLEQTVI
-236 EPENGYS
+236 EPDNGYS
-243 LVTTLDTNIQTI
+243 LVTTIDTNIQSI

-267 KQETEGATTG
+267 KQETEGHG
-277 SDNTAVL
+277 SNNTAVL
-284 VMNPKNGDVL
+284 VMDPQNGDVL
-294 AMASYPTFDLNN
+294 AMASYPNFDLNN

-317 QLSAMSDEDKMNT
+317 ELAGMSDEDKMNQ
-330 LNNLWQNYAIS
+330 LNKLWQNYTIS
-341 KTFEPGSTF
+341 NTFEPGSTF

-360 SGTLH
+360 SGSLR

-374 GEWVSGHEI
+374 SEWVSGHEI
-383 GCVKRT
+383 HCVNRS

-400 RDSCNDAMMQMVRS
+400 RDSCNDALMQMVRA

-465 GQGFNVTMVQLASS
+465 GQGFNVTMIQLASS
-479 FCSLINGGDLY
+479 FCSLINGGNIY
-490 QPHVVKKVVDDS
+490 QPHVVKKIVDGS
-502 GNTVQEINPVVLKET
+502 GNTVQEISPVVTKET

-531 TVVSEGTGAKAAVE
+531 TVVSEGAGAKAAVE

-550 GKTGTAEKVPRGSGN
+550 GKTGTAQKVPRGSGN
-565 YVVSFIGY
+565 YVVSFIGF
-573 APVEDPQVVVYVVV
+573 APVDDPQVVVYVVV
-587 DVPHVEVQDH
+587 DEPHVADQSH
-597 CSQSSFIAKNIF
+597 CSQSSYIAKNIF
-609 SQILPYLNI
+609 SQILPYMNI
-618 ERMESAVTE
+618 ERMDSVAAE